1 MYTKISSGKEHRRH
15 RARRVSVLLVVLALL
30 FTMLPTGLYTVAG
43 AAEATETAR
52 PEPTPEPPADD
63 TTDDPANGTTDDPAD
78 GTTDGTTDDP
88 ADGTTDDPADGT
100 TDDPADGTTDDP
112 ADDITDRAA
121 PTATAVTVT
130 CYAAV
135 DGGWKQV
142 GTVQTD
148 KIDSNSTRYYI
159 MAAELDGIY
168 GEYGFSSANYSGEL
182 FFPHTD
188 GRNAD
193 TLWADAAPKKNT
205 DGAWRI
211 PLSKQGPI
219 YLYYLPG
226 NTVGTPSYF
235 TGSKAKTDP
244 TMLED
249 NMFYTITVE
258 DDLNR
263 VYQEPPAPKIAF
275 HGENVSITLN
285 TVSSMAWDAMDG
297 LTGKPLELG
306 PTKQTETSVT
316 YTIVEISQPVV
327 FYPHTDT
334 LVIKYEAEPDGW
346 QHKIGQF
353 EPSVQAPQQSAMVKG
368 KKTLLVEPGDGDYT
382 LLAPDVDRIAVTITG
397 ANNHTMFYS
406 FAGWKVVSAA
416 GSPVLPAGTVLT
428 ADDLNAYAGSDGVI
442 LLQAVWSGVDSH
454 NRPNTVHFFLHLN
467 GEIRGSVDD
476 GVQWEDQKDYTPALH
491 TTRMLGADNI
501 PAEYSNKNAEG
512 VVKPL
517 VARATNGD
525 NAYAVDDT
533 IRNMVNNPVQG
544 GRLEDLPN
552 EETIFAY
559 LRAHSDTIT
568 MKVDG
573 VKIPAEM
580 LNSDYF
586 QIRWNMVKFEHSDGW
601 HIDGVLVAKRTRFF
615 VTKTF
620 AGDAE
625 AIKQVRDKFLITVSH
640 TENGS
645 SVTDFTLV
653 PQPAKEV
660 TEQGK
665 RGYTRYDAETDT
677 YTWEVP
683 AQQRRDYTIKET
695 GHTLQGDKWRVNNR
709 YLIRNHPQGLSGGY
723 QDYPEE
729 SGITITAVAYGNDVP
744 NTAVQ
749 TVALQNIYVGI
760 GTLTVK
766 TQDSITG
773 NGLAKVEYKLSR
785 PGGAEV
791 VLYRKPNTT
800 LYSVVQEEGYTEQI
814 ADCKIIADASGF
826 FTIRLEEGTYT
837 LTETLPTG
845 YFGPGTVQVTVVQN
859 TGGNISYH
867 AEAKALPEGI
877 TPSTGSWLQNA
888 DADNVVILNV
898 PRMLISVTARS
909 SWPATGDKL
918 PVTVELWRD
927 GAPLPGDAY
936 TVELNKENEWQYT
949 WENLPLFTDG
959 TVADYTLREIEIG
972 DTYRDPGVAEDG
984 FADYLVTYAKAL
996 YRQAED
1002 KEYREEHWWQKA
1014 DGTQCFA
1021 REALLVVNNEGIRGE
1036 IAFEKVDEKGYPLKG
1051 AEFTLYADVECTK
1064 RLATA
1069 TSDENGDVQFE
1080 DKWPAGTYYL
1090 RETTAPVGYTAA
1102 ELTWTV
1108 KIAAGK
1114 ATVSTPGGT
1123 TVTEVK
1129 NTSRLRLKL
1138 RVLGQLGEELP
1149 GAVLWVT
1156 RDNGSPML
1164 YKTDEAG
1171 AALLE
1176 QMPAGDYIIQ
1186 LAGTPTGYVPEDSAP
1201 NLKAEYGTLTY
1212 LDTANTAWQL
1222 EQCEGEEYTYLLTL
1236 KLKEL
1241 HILPSTGGTGTV
1253 PFTLAGAALMAV
1265 AVLLPSR
1272 KKVK

>member
-1 MYTKISSGKEHRRH
+1 MHTKISSGKEHRRH

-30 FTMLPTGLYTVAG
+30 FTMLPTGLYTVAD
-43 AAEATETAR
+43 AAPAEEEPALVPAPEEALPEPEDSMTKEEETDEQPAEAQ
-52 PEPTPEPPADD
+52 PAEDK
-63 TTDDPANGTTDDPAD
+63 A
-78 GTTDGTTDDP
+78 
-88 ADGTTDDPADGT
+88 
-100 TDDPADGTTDDP
+100 
-112 ADDITDRAA
+112 RAA
-121 PTATAVTVT
+121 AATVE
-130 CYAAV
+130 CYAAR
-135 DGGWKQV
+135 DGIWYPV
-142 GTVQTD
+142 TTVQTAAQYAD
-148 KIDSNSTRYYI
+148 GSGKLRYYI
-159 MAAELDGIY
+159 TAAELEEVY
-168 GEYGFSSANYSGEL
+168 GAYGFKAANYHGER

-188 GRNAD
+188 SYDPNKM
-193 TLWADAAPKKNT
+193 WAGAAPIKSE
-205 DGAWRI
+205 DGGWQI
-211 PLSKQGPI
+211 PLSHRTEI
-219 YLYYLPG
+219 RLYYLPANKEG
-226 NTVGTPSYF
+226 AESYF
-235 TGSKAKTDP
+235 LDKKELSNETLLA
-244 TMLED
+244 E
-249 NMFYTITVE
+249 NMFYTVTVE

-297 LTGKPLELG
+297 LTGTHLELE

-316 YTIVEISQPVV
+316 YTIEKISQPVV

-382 LLAPDVDRIAVTITG
+382 LLAPDIDRIEVKLTG
-397 ANNHTMFYS
+397 EKANDRSLFYS
-406 FAGWKVVSAA
+406 FLGWRVANITEEVLLQPGTKQTAA
-416 GSPVLPAGTVLT
+416 
-428 ADDLNAYAGSDGVI
+428 DLQHYTGSDGEVT
-442 LLQAVWSGVDSH
+442 LRAKWSGEDKLK
-454 NRPNTVHFFLHLN
+454 RPITTYFFLHLN

-476 GVQWEDQKDYTPALH
+476 GVQWEDQKDYTPTLH

-573 VKIPAEM
+573 VEIPAEM

-615 VTKTF
+615 VAKTF

-653 PQPAKEV
+653 PQPAKAV

-665 RGYTRYDAETDT
+665 LGYTRYDAEADT

-729 SGITITAVAYGNDVP
+729 SGITITAAAYGNDVP

-837 LTETLPTG
+837 LTEVLPTG
-845 YFGPGTVQVTVVQN
+845 YFGPGTVQVTVAQN

-927 GAPLPGDAY
+927 GAPLTGDAY

-1051 AEFTLYADVECTK
+1051 AEFTLYADAECTK

-1114 ATVSTPGGT
+1114 ATISTPGGT

-1138 RVLGQLGEELP
+1138 KVLGPLGEELP
-1149 GAVLWVT
+1149 GAVLRVT

-1164 YKTDEAG
+1164 YKTNEAG

-1265 AVLLPSR
+1265 AVLLPGR

>member
-1 MYTKISSGKEHRRH
+1 MHTKISSGKEHRRH
-15 RARRVSVLLVVLALL
+15 RARRASVLLVVLALL
-30 FTMLPTGLYTVAG
+30 FTMLPTGLYTVAD
-43 AAEATETAR
+43 AAPAEEEPALVPAPEEALPEPEDSMTKEEETDEQPAEAQ
-52 PEPTPEPPADD
+52 PAEDK
-63 TTDDPANGTTDDPAD
+63 A
-78 GTTDGTTDDP
+78 
-88 ADGTTDDPADGT
+88 
-100 TDDPADGTTDDP
+100 
-112 ADDITDRAA
+112 RAA
-121 PTATAVTVT
+121 AATVE
-130 CYAAV
+130 CYAAR
-135 DGGWKQV
+135 DGIWYPV
-142 GTVQTD
+142 TTVQTAAQYAD
-148 KIDSNSTRYYI
+148 GSGKLRYYI
-159 MAAELDGIY
+159 TAAELEEVY
-168 GEYGFSSANYSGEL
+168 GAYGFKAANYHGER

-188 GRNAD
+188 SYDPNKM
-193 TLWADAAPKKNT
+193 WAGAAPIKSE
-205 DGAWRI
+205 DGGWQI
-211 PLSKQGPI
+211 PLSHRTEI
-219 YLYYLPG
+219 RLYYLPANKEG
-226 NTVGTPSYF
+226 AESYF
-235 TGSKAKTDP
+235 LDKKELSNETLLA
-244 TMLED
+244 E
-249 NMFYTITVE
+249 NMFYTVTVE

-297 LTGKPLELG
+297 LTGTHLELE

-316 YTIVEISQPVV
+316 YTIEKISQPVV

-382 LLAPDVDRIAVTITG
+382 LLAPDIDRIEVKLTG
-397 ANNHTMFYS
+397 EKANNRSLFYS
-406 FAGWKVVSAA
+406 FLGWRVANITEE
-416 GSPVLPAGTVLT
+416 VLLQPGTKLT
-428 ADDLNAYAGSDGVI
+428 AADLQHYTGSDGEVT
-442 LLQAVWSGVDSH
+442 LRAKWSGEDKLK
-454 NRPNTVHFFLHLN
+454 RPITTHFFLHLN

-476 GVQWEDQKDYTPALH
+476 GVQWEDQKDYTPALY
-491 TTRMLGADNI
+491 TIRMLGADNI

-573 VKIPAEM
+573 VEIPAEM

-653 PQPAKEV
+653 PQPAKAV

-665 RGYTRYDAETDT
+665 LGYTRYDAEADT

-837 LTETLPTG
+837 LTEVLPTG
-845 YFGPGTVQVTVVQN
+845 YFGPGTVQVTVAQN

-1149 GAVLWVT
+1149 GAVLRVT

-1164 YKTDEAG
+1164 YKTNEAG

-1265 AVLLPSR
+1265 AVLLPGR

>member
-1 MYTKISSGKEHRRH
+1 MHTKISSGKEHRRH
-15 RARRVSVLLVVLALL
+15 RARRASVLLVVLALL
-30 FTMLPTGLYTVAG
+30 FTMLPTGLYTVAD
-43 AAEATETAR
+43 AAPAEEEPALVPAPEEALPEPEDSMTKEEETDEQPAEAQ
-52 PEPTPEPPADD
+52 PAEDK
-63 TTDDPANGTTDDPAD
+63 A
-78 GTTDGTTDDP
+78 
-88 ADGTTDDPADGT
+88 
-100 TDDPADGTTDDP
+100 
-112 ADDITDRAA
+112 RAA
-121 PTATAVTVT
+121 AATVE
-130 CYAAV
+130 CYAAR
-135 DGGWKQV
+135 DGIWYPV
-142 GTVQTD
+142 TTVQTAAQYAD
-148 KIDSNSTRYYI
+148 GSGKLRYYI
-159 MAAELDGIY
+159 TAAELEEVY
-168 GEYGFSSANYSGEL
+168 GAYGFKAANYHGER

-188 GRNAD
+188 SYDPNKM
-193 TLWADAAPKKNT
+193 WADAAPIKSE
-205 DGAWRI
+205 DGGWQI
-211 PLSKQGPI
+211 PLSHRTEI
-219 YLYYLPG
+219 RLYYLPANKEG
-226 NTVGTPSYF
+226 AESYF
-235 TGSKAKTDP
+235 LDKKELSNETLLA
-244 TMLED
+244 E
-249 NMFYTITVE
+249 NMFYTVTVE

-297 LTGKPLELG
+297 LTGTHLELE

-316 YTIVEISQPVV
+316 YTIEKISQPVV

-382 LLAPDVDRIAVTITG
+382 LLAPDIDRIEVKLTG
-397 ANNHTMFYS
+397 EKANNRSLFYS
-406 FAGWKVVSAA
+406 FLGWRVANITEE
-416 GSPVLPAGTVLT
+416 VLLQPGTKLT
-428 ADDLNAYAGSDGVI
+428 AADLQHYTGSDGEVT
-442 LLQAVWSGVDSH
+442 LRAKWSGEDKLK
-454 NRPNTVHFFLHLN
+454 RPITTHFFLHLN

-476 GVQWEDQKDYTPALH
+476 GVQWEDQKDYTPALY
-491 TTRMLGADNI
+491 TIRMLGADNI

-573 VKIPAEM
+573 VEIPAEM

-601 HIDGVLVAKRTRFF
+601 HIDGVLVAKRARFF
-615 VTKTF
+615 VAKTF

-653 PQPAKEV
+653 PQPAKAV

-665 RGYTRYDAETDT
+665 LGYTRYDAEADT

-729 SGITITAVAYGNDVP
+729 SGITITAAAYGNDVP

-837 LTETLPTG
+837 LTEVLPTG
-845 YFGPGTVQVTVVQN
+845 YFGPGTVQVTVAQN

-927 GAPLPGDAY
+927 GAPLTGDAY

-1051 AEFTLYADVECTK
+1051 AEFTLYADAECTK

-1114 ATVSTPGGT
+1114 ATISTPGGT

-1138 RVLGQLGEELP
+1138 KVLGPLGEELP
-1149 GAVLWVT
+1149 GAVLRVT

-1164 YKTDEAG
+1164 YKTNEAG

-1241 HILPSTGGTGTV
+1241 HILPSTGGAGTV

-1265 AVLLPSR
+1265 AVLLPGR

>member
-1 MYTKISSGKEHRRH
+1 MHTKISSGKEHRRH
-15 RARRVSVLLVVLALL
+15 RARRASVLLVVLALL
-30 FTMLPTGLYTVAG
+30 FTMLPTGLYTVAD
-43 AAEATETAR
+43 AAPAEEEPALVPAPEEALPEPEDSMTKEEETDEQPAEAQ
-52 PEPTPEPPADD
+52 PAEDK
-63 TTDDPANGTTDDPAD
+63 A
-78 GTTDGTTDDP
+78 
-88 ADGTTDDPADGT
+88 
-100 TDDPADGTTDDP
+100 
-112 ADDITDRAA
+112 RAA
-121 PTATAVTVT
+121 AATVE
-130 CYAAV
+130 CYAAR
-135 DGGWKQV
+135 DGIWYPV
-142 GTVQTD
+142 TTVQTAAQYAD
-148 KIDSNSTRYYI
+148 GSGKLRYYI
-159 MAAELDGIY
+159 TAAELEEVY
-168 GEYGFSSANYSGEL
+168 GAYGFKAANYHGER

-188 GRNAD
+188 SYDPNKM
-193 TLWADAAPKKNT
+193 WAGAAPIKSE
-205 DGAWRI
+205 DGGWQI
-211 PLSKQGPI
+211 PLSHRTEI
-219 YLYYLPG
+219 RLYYLPANKEG
-226 NTVGTPSYF
+226 AESYF
-235 TGSKAKTDP
+235 LDKKELSNETLLA
-244 TMLED
+244 E
-249 NMFYTITVE
+249 NMFYTVTVE

-297 LTGKPLELG
+297 LTGTHLELE

-316 YTIVEISQPVV
+316 YTIEKISQPVV

-382 LLAPDVDRIAVTITG
+382 LLAPDIDRIEVKLTG
-397 ANNHTMFYS
+397 EKANNRSLFYS
-406 FAGWKVVSAA
+406 FLGWRVANITEE
-416 GSPVLPAGTVLT
+416 VLLQPGTKLT
-428 ADDLNAYAGSDGVI
+428 AADLQHYTGSDGEVT
-442 LLQAVWSGVDSH
+442 LRAKWSGEDKLK
-454 NRPNTVHFFLHLN
+454 RPITTHFFLHLN

-476 GVQWEDQKDYTPALH
+476 GVQWEDQKDYTPALY
-491 TTRMLGADNI
+491 TIRMLGADNI

-573 VKIPAEM
+573 VEIPAEM

-653 PQPAKEV
+653 PQPAKAV

-665 RGYTRYDAETDT
+665 LGYTRYDAEADT

-729 SGITITAVAYGNDVP
+729 SGITITAVASGNDVP

-837 LTETLPTG
+837 LTEVLPTG
-845 YFGPGTVQVTVVQN
+845 YFGPGTVQVTVAQN

-927 GAPLPGDAY
+927 GAPLTGDAY

-1051 AEFTLYADVECTK
+1051 AEFTLYADAECTK

-1114 ATVSTPGGT
+1114 ATISTPGGT

-1138 RVLGQLGEELP
+1138 KVLGPLGEELP
-1149 GAVLWVT
+1149 GAVLRVT

-1164 YKTDEAG
+1164 YKTNEAS

-1222 EQCEGEEYTYLLTL
+1222 EQCKGEEYTYLLTL
-1236 KLKEL
+1236 ELKEL

-1265 AVLLPSR
+1265 AVLLPGR

>member
-1 MYTKISSGKEHRRH
+1 MHTKISSGKEHRRH
-15 RARRVSVLLVVLALL
+15 RARRASVLLVVLALL
-30 FTMLPTGLYTVAG
+30 FTMLPTGLYTVAD
-43 AAEATETAR
+43 AAPAEEEPALVPAPEEALPEPEDSMTKEEETDEQPAEAQ
-52 PEPTPEPPADD
+52 PAEDK
-63 TTDDPANGTTDDPAD
+63 A
-78 GTTDGTTDDP
+78 
-88 ADGTTDDPADGT
+88 
-100 TDDPADGTTDDP
+100 
-112 ADDITDRAA
+112 RAA
-121 PTATAVTVT
+121 AATVE
-130 CYAAV
+130 CYAAR
-135 DGGWKQV
+135 DGIWYPV
-142 GTVQTD
+142 TTVQTAAQYAD
-148 KIDSNSTRYYI
+148 GSGKLRYYI
-159 MAAELDGIY
+159 TAAELEEVY
-168 GEYGFSSANYSGEL
+168 GAYGFKAANYHGER

-188 GRNAD
+188 SYDPNKM
-193 TLWADAAPKKNT
+193 WAGAAPIKSE
-205 DGAWRI
+205 DGGWQI
-211 PLSKQGPI
+211 PLSHRTEI
-219 YLYYLPG
+219 RLYYLPANKEG
-226 NTVGTPSYF
+226 AESYF
-235 TGSKAKTDP
+235 LDKKELSNETLLA
-244 TMLED
+244 E
-249 NMFYTITVE
+249 NMFYTVTVE

-297 LTGKPLELG
+297 LTGTHLELE

-316 YTIVEISQPVV
+316 YTIEKISQPVV

-382 LLAPDVDRIAVTITG
+382 LLAPDIDRIEVKLTG
-397 ANNHTMFYS
+397 EKANDRSLFYS
-406 FAGWKVVSAA
+406 FLGWRVANITEE
-416 GSPVLPAGTVLT
+416 VLLQPGTKLT
-428 ADDLNAYAGSDGVI
+428 AADLQHYTGSDGEVT
-442 LLQAVWSGVDSH
+442 LRAKWSGEDKLK
-454 NRPNTVHFFLHLN
+454 RPITTHFFLHLN

-476 GVQWEDQKDYTPALH
+476 GVQWEDQKDYTPALY
-491 TTRMLGADNI
+491 TIRMLGADNI

-573 VKIPAEM
+573 VEIPAEM

-653 PQPAKEV
+653 PQPAKAV

-665 RGYTRYDAETDT
+665 LGYTRYDAEADT

-837 LTETLPTG
+837 LTEVLPTG
-845 YFGPGTVQVTVVQN
+845 YFGPGTVQVTVAQN

-918 PVTVELWRD
+918 PVTVELWRG
-927 GAPLPGDAY
+927 GAPLTGDAY

-1051 AEFTLYADVECTK
+1051 AEFTLYADAECTK

-1114 ATVSTPGGT
+1114 ATISTPGGT

-1138 RVLGQLGEELP
+1138 KVLGPLGEELP
-1149 GAVLWVT
+1149 GAVLRVT

-1164 YKTDEAG
+1164 YKTNEAS

-1222 EQCEGEEYTYLLTL
+1222 EQCKGEEYTYLLTL
-1236 KLKEL
+1236 ELKEL

-1265 AVLLPSR
+1265 AVLLPGR

>member
-1 MYTKISSGKEHRRH
+1 MHTKISSGKEHRRH
-15 RARRVSVLLVVLALL
+15 RARRASVLLVVLALL
-30 FTMLPTGLYTVAG
+30 FTMLPTGLYTVAD
-43 AAEATETAR
+43 AAPAEEEPALVPAPEEALPEPEDSMTKEEETDEQPAEAQ
-52 PEPTPEPPADD
+52 PAEDK
-63 TTDDPANGTTDDPAD
+63 A
-78 GTTDGTTDDP
+78 
-88 ADGTTDDPADGT
+88 
-100 TDDPADGTTDDP
+100 
-112 ADDITDRAA
+112 RAA
-121 PTATAVTVT
+121 AATVE
-130 CYAAV
+130 CYAAR
-135 DGGWKQV
+135 DGIWYPV
-142 GTVQTD
+142 TTVQTAAQYAD
-148 KIDSNSTRYYI
+148 GSGKLRYYI
-159 MAAELDGIY
+159 TAAELEEVY
-168 GEYGFSSANYSGEL
+168 GAYGFKAANYHGER

-188 GRNAD
+188 SYDPNKM
-193 TLWADAAPKKNT
+193 WAGAAPIKSE
-205 DGAWRI
+205 DGGWQI
-211 PLSKQGPI
+211 PLSHRTEI
-219 YLYYLPG
+219 RLYYLPANKEG
-226 NTVGTPSYF
+226 AESYF
-235 TGSKAKTDP
+235 LDKKELSNETLLA
-244 TMLED
+244 E
-249 NMFYTITVE
+249 NMFYTVTVE

-285 TVSSMAWDAMDG
+285 TVSNMAWDAMDG
-297 LTGKPLELG
+297 LTGTHLELE

-316 YTIVEISQPVV
+316 YTIEKISQPVV

-382 LLAPDVDRIAVTITG
+382 LLAPDIDRIEVKLTG
-397 ANNHTMFYS
+397 EKANNRSLFYS
-406 FAGWKVVSAA
+406 FLGWRVANITEE
-416 GSPVLPAGTVLT
+416 VLLQPGTKLT
-428 ADDLNAYAGSDGVI
+428 AADLQHYTGSDGEVT
-442 LLQAVWSGVDSH
+442 LRAKWSGEDKLK
-454 NRPNTVHFFLHLN
+454 RPITTHFFLHLN

-476 GVQWEDQKDYTPALH
+476 GVQWEDQKDYTPALY
-491 TTRMLGADNI
+491 TIRMLGADNI

-573 VKIPAEM
+573 VEIPAEM

-653 PQPAKEV
+653 PQPAKAV

-665 RGYTRYDAETDT
+665 LGYTRYDAEADT

-1051 AEFTLYADVECTK
+1051 AEFTLYADAECTK

-1114 ATVSTPGGT
+1114 ATISTPGGT

-1138 RVLGQLGEELP
+1138 KVLGPLGEELP
-1149 GAVLWVT
+1149 GAVLRVT

-1164 YKTDEAG
+1164 YKTNEAG

-1265 AVLLPSR
+1265 AVLLPGR

>member
-1 MYTKISSGKEHRRH
+1 MHTKISSGKEHRRH

-43 AAEATETAR
+43 AAEATETAPPEPIPEPI

-63 TTDDPANGTTDDPAD
+63 
-78 GTTDGTTDDP
+78 
-88 ADGTTDDPADGT
+88 
-100 TDDPADGTTDDP
+100 TTDDP

-135 DGGWKQV
+135 DGDWKQV

-148 KIDSNSTRYYI
+148 KIDSDSTRYYI

-168 GEYGFSSANYSGEL
+168 GEYGFSSAEYKGEL

-188 GRNAD
+188 NNGID
-193 TLWADAAPKKNT
+193 KLWADALPQKNT
-205 DGAWRI
+205 DGTWRI
-211 PLSKQGPI
+211 PLSTQGPI

-226 NTVGTPSYF
+226 NTVGSPGYF
-235 TGSKAKTDP
+235 DSSKSKTDAA
-244 TMLED
+244 MLAA
-249 NMFYTITVE
+249 NMFYTVQVE

-297 LTGKPLELG
+297 LTGKPLKLE

-382 LLAPDVDRIAVTITG
+382 LLAPDIDRIEVKLTG
-397 ANNHTMFYS
+397 EKANDRSLFYS
-406 FAGWKVVSAA
+406 FLGWRVANITEE
-416 GSPVLPAGTVLT
+416 VLLQPGTKLT
-428 ADDLNAYAGSDGVI
+428 AADLQHYTGSDGEVT
-442 LLQAVWSGVDSH
+442 LRAKWSGEDKLK
-454 NRPNTVHFFLHLN
+454 RPITTYFFLHLN

-573 VKIPAEM
+573 VEIPAEM

-615 VTKTF
+615 VAKTF

-653 PQPAKEV
+653 PQPAKAV

-665 RGYTRYDAETDT
+665 LGYTRYDAEADT

-1051 AEFTLYADVECTK
+1051 AEFTLYADAECTK

-1114 ATVSTPGGT
+1114 ATISTPGGT

-1138 RVLGQLGEELP
+1138 KVLGPLGEELP
-1149 GAVLWVT
+1149 GAVLRVT

-1164 YKTDEAG
+1164 YKTNEAG

-1236 KLKEL
+1236 ELKEL

-1265 AVLLPSR
+1265 AVLLPGR

>member
-1 MYTKISSGKEHRRH
+1 MYAASGRKTEYRRH
-15 RARRVSVLLVVLALL
+15 RARRASVLLVVLALL
-30 FTMLPTGLYTVAG
+30 FTMLPTGLYTVAD
-43 AAEATETAR
+43 AAPAEEEPALVPAPEEALPEPEDSMTKEEETDEQPAEAQ
-52 PEPTPEPPADD
+52 PAEDK
-63 TTDDPANGTTDDPAD
+63 A
-78 GTTDGTTDDP
+78 
-88 ADGTTDDPADGT
+88 
-100 TDDPADGTTDDP
+100 
-112 ADDITDRAA
+112 RAA
-121 PTATAVTVT
+121 AATVE
-130 CYAAV
+130 CYAAR
-135 DGGWKQV
+135 DGIWYPV
-142 GTVQTD
+142 TTVQTAAQYAD
-148 KIDSNSTRYYI
+148 GSGKLRYYI
-159 MAAELDGIY
+159 TAAELEEVY
-168 GEYGFSSANYSGEL
+168 GAYGFKAANYHGER

-188 GRNAD
+188 SYDPNKM
-193 TLWADAAPKKNT
+193 WAGAAPIKSE
-205 DGAWRI
+205 DGGWQI
-211 PLSKQGPI
+211 PLSHRTEI
-219 YLYYLPG
+219 RLYYLPANKEG
-226 NTVGTPSYF
+226 AESYF
-235 TGSKAKTDP
+235 LDKKELSNETLLA
-244 TMLED
+244 E
-249 NMFYTITVE
+249 NMFYTVTVE

-297 LTGKPLELG
+297 LTGTHLELE

-316 YTIVEISQPVV
+316 YTIEKISQPVV

-382 LLAPDVDRIAVTITG
+382 LLAPDIDRIEVKLTG
-397 ANNHTMFYS
+397 EKANNRSLFYS
-406 FAGWKVVSAA
+406 FLGWRVANITEE
-416 GSPVLPAGTVLT
+416 VLLQPGTKLT
-428 ADDLNAYAGSDGVI
+428 AADLQHYTGSDGEVT
-442 LLQAVWSGVDSH
+442 LRAKWSGEDKLK
-454 NRPNTVHFFLHLN
+454 RPITTHFFLHLN

-476 GVQWEDQKDYTPALH
+476 GVQWEDQKDYTPALY
-491 TTRMLGADNI
+491 TIRMLGADNI

-573 VKIPAEM
+573 VEIPAEM

-615 VTKTF
+615 VAKTF

-653 PQPAKEV
+653 PQPAKAV

-665 RGYTRYDAETDT
+665 LGYTRYDAEADT

-729 SGITITAVAYGNDVP
+729 SGITITAAAYGNDVP

-1051 AEFTLYADVECTK
+1051 AEFTLYADAECTK

-1114 ATVSTPGGT
+1114 ATISTPGGT

-1138 RVLGQLGEELP
+1138 KVLGPLGEELP
-1149 GAVLWVT
+1149 GAVLRVT

-1164 YKTDEAG
+1164 YKTNEAG

-1265 AVLLPSR
+1265 AVLLPGR

>member
-1 MYTKISSGKEHRRH
+1 MHTKISSGKEHRRH

-30 FTMLPTGLYTVAG
+30 FTMLPTGLYTVAD
-43 AAEATETAR
+43 AAPAEEEPALVPAPEEALPEPEDSMTKEEETDEQPAEAQ
-52 PEPTPEPPADD
+52 PAEDK
-63 TTDDPANGTTDDPAD
+63 A
-78 GTTDGTTDDP
+78 
-88 ADGTTDDPADGT
+88 
-100 TDDPADGTTDDP
+100 
-112 ADDITDRAA
+112 RAA
-121 PTATAVTVT
+121 AATVE
-130 CYAAV
+130 CYAAR
-135 DGGWKQV
+135 DGIWYPV
-142 GTVQTD
+142 TTVQTAAQYAD
-148 KIDSNSTRYYI
+148 GSGKLRYYI
-159 MAAELDGIY
+159 TAAELEEVY
-168 GEYGFSSANYSGEL
+168 GAYGFKAANYHGER

-188 GRNAD
+188 SYDPNKM
-193 TLWADAAPKKNT
+193 WAGAAPIKSE
-205 DGAWRI
+205 DGGWQI
-211 PLSKQGPI
+211 PLSHRTEI
-219 YLYYLPG
+219 RLYYLPANKEG
-226 NTVGTPSYF
+226 AESYF
-235 TGSKAKTDP
+235 LDKKELSNETLLA
-244 TMLED
+244 E
-249 NMFYTITVE
+249 NMFYTVTVE

-297 LTGKPLELG
+297 LTGTHLELE

-316 YTIVEISQPVV
+316 YTIEKISQPVV

-382 LLAPDVDRIAVTITG
+382 LLAPDIDRIEVKLTG
-397 ANNHTMFYS
+397 EKANNRSLFYS
-406 FAGWKVVSAA
+406 FLGWRVANITEE
-416 GSPVLPAGTVLT
+416 VLLQPGTKLT
-428 ADDLNAYAGSDGVI
+428 AADLQHYTGSDGEVT
-442 LLQAVWSGVDSH
+442 LRAKWSGEDKLK
-454 NRPNTVHFFLHLN
+454 RPITTHFFLHLN

-476 GVQWEDQKDYTPALH
+476 GVQWEDQKDYTPALY
-491 TTRMLGADNI
+491 TIRMLGADNI

-573 VKIPAEM
+573 VEIPAEM

-653 PQPAKEV
+653 PQPAKAV

-665 RGYTRYDAETDT
+665 LGYTRYDAEADT

-1051 AEFTLYADVECTK
+1051 AEFTLYADAECTK

-1114 ATVSTPGGT
+1114 ATISTPGGT

-1138 RVLGQLGEELP
+1138 KVLGPLGEELP
-1149 GAVLWVT
+1149 GAVLRVT

-1164 YKTDEAG
+1164 YKTNEAG

-1253 PFTLAGAALMAV
+1253 PFTLAGTALMAV
-1265 AVLLPSR
+1265 AVLLPGR

>member
-1 MYTKISSGKEHRRH
+1 MHTKISSGKEHRRH
-15 RARRVSVLLVVLALL
+15 RARRASVLLVVLALL
-30 FTMLPTGLYTVAG
+30 FTMLPTGLYTVAD
-43 AAEATETAR
+43 AAPAEEEPALVPAPEEALPEPEDSMTKEEETDEQPAEAQ
-52 PEPTPEPPADD
+52 PAEDK
-63 TTDDPANGTTDDPAD
+63 A
-78 GTTDGTTDDP
+78 
-88 ADGTTDDPADGT
+88 
-100 TDDPADGTTDDP
+100 
-112 ADDITDRAA
+112 RAA
-121 PTATAVTVT
+121 AATVE
-130 CYAAV
+130 CYAAR
-135 DGGWKQV
+135 DGIWYPV
-142 GTVQTD
+142 TTVQTAAQYAD
-148 KIDSNSTRYYI
+148 GSGKLRYYI
-159 MAAELDGIY
+159 TAAELEEVY
-168 GEYGFSSANYSGEL
+168 GAYGFKAANYHGER

-188 GRNAD
+188 SYDPNKM
-193 TLWADAAPKKNT
+193 WAGAAPIKSE
-205 DGAWRI
+205 DGGWQI
-211 PLSKQGPI
+211 PLSHRTEI
-219 YLYYLPG
+219 RLYYLPANKEG
-226 NTVGTPSYF
+226 AESYF
-235 TGSKAKTDP
+235 LDKKELSNETLLA
-244 TMLED
+244 E
-249 NMFYTITVE
+249 NMFYTVTVE

-297 LTGKPLELG
+297 LTGTHLELE

-316 YTIVEISQPVV
+316 YTIEKISQPVV

-382 LLAPDVDRIAVTITG
+382 LLAPDIDRIEVKLTG
-397 ANNHTMFYS
+397 EKANNRSLFYS
-406 FAGWKVVSAA
+406 FLGWRVANITEE
-416 GSPVLPAGTVLT
+416 VLLQPGTKLT
-428 ADDLNAYAGSDGVI
+428 AADLQHYTGSDGEVT
-442 LLQAVWSGVDSH
+442 LRAKWSGEDKLK
-454 NRPNTVHFFLHLN
+454 RPITTHFFLHLN

-476 GVQWEDQKDYTPALH
+476 GVQWEDQKDYTPALY
-491 TTRMLGADNI
+491 TIRMLGADNI

-573 VKIPAEM
+573 VEIPAEM

-653 PQPAKEV
+653 PQPAKAV

-665 RGYTRYDAETDT
+665 LGYTRYDAEADT

-826 FTIRLEEGTYT
+826 FTIRLEEGIYT

-1051 AEFTLYADVECTK
+1051 AEFTLYADAECTK

-1114 ATVSTPGGT
+1114 ATISTPGGT

-1138 RVLGQLGEELP
+1138 KVLGPLGEELP
-1149 GAVLWVT
+1149 GAVLRVT

-1164 YKTDEAG
+1164 YKTNEAG

-1236 KLKEL
+1236 ELKEL

-1265 AVLLPSR
+1265 AVLLPGR

>member
-1 MYTKISSGKEHRRH
+1 MHTKISSGKEHRRH
-15 RARRVSVLLVVLALL
+15 RARRASVLLVVLALL
-30 FTMLPTGLYTVAG
+30 FTMLPTGLYTVAD
-43 AAEATETAR
+43 AAPAEEEPALVPAPEEALPEPEDSMTKEEETDEQPAEAQ
-52 PEPTPEPPADD
+52 PAEDK
-63 TTDDPANGTTDDPAD
+63 A
-78 GTTDGTTDDP
+78 
-88 ADGTTDDPADGT
+88 
-100 TDDPADGTTDDP
+100 
-112 ADDITDRAA
+112 RAA
-121 PTATAVTVT
+121 AATVE
-130 CYAAV
+130 CYAAR
-135 DGGWKQV
+135 DGIWYPV
-142 GTVQTD
+142 TTVQTAAQYAD
-148 KIDSNSTRYYI
+148 GSGKLRYYI
-159 MAAELDGIY
+159 TAAELEEVY
-168 GEYGFSSANYSGEL
+168 GAYGFKAANYHGER

-188 GRNAD
+188 SYDPNKM
-193 TLWADAAPKKNT
+193 WAGAAPIKSE
-205 DGAWRI
+205 DGGWQI
-211 PLSKQGPI
+211 PLSHRTEI
-219 YLYYLPG
+219 RLYYLPANKEG
-226 NTVGTPSYF
+226 AESYF
-235 TGSKAKTDP
+235 LDKKELSNETLLAA
-244 TMLED
+244 
-249 NMFYTITVE
+249 NMFYTVQVE

-297 LTGKPLELG
+297 LTGKPLKLE

-382 LLAPDVDRIAVTITG
+382 LLAPDIDRIEVKLTG
-397 ANNHTMFYS
+397 EKANDRSLFYS
-406 FAGWKVVSAA
+406 FLGWRVANITEE
-416 GSPVLPAGTVLT
+416 VLLQPGTKLT
-428 ADDLNAYAGSDGVI
+428 AADLQHYTGSDGEVT
-442 LLQAVWSGVDSH
+442 LRAKWSGEDKLK
-454 NRPNTVHFFLHLN
+454 RPITTYFFLHLN

-573 VKIPAEM
+573 VEIPAEM

-615 VTKTF
+615 VAKTF

-653 PQPAKEV
+653 PQPAKAV

-665 RGYTRYDAETDT
+665 LGYTRYDAEADT

-729 SGITITAVAYGNDVP
+729 SGITITAAAYGNDVP

-837 LTETLPTG
+837 LTEVLPTG
-845 YFGPGTVQVTVVQN
+845 YFGPGTVQVTVAQN

-927 GAPLPGDAY
+927 GAPLTGDAY

-1051 AEFTLYADVECTK
+1051 AEFTLYADAECTK

-1114 ATVSTPGGT
+1114 ATISTPGGT

-1138 RVLGQLGEELP
+1138 KVLGPLGEELP
-1149 GAVLWVT
+1149 GAVLRVT

-1164 YKTDEAG
+1164 YKTNEAG

-1265 AVLLPSR
+1265 AVLLPGR

>member
-1 MYTKISSGKEHRRH
+1 MHTKISSGKEHRRH

-43 AAEATETAR
+43 AAEATETAPPEPIPEPI

-63 TTDDPANGTTDDPAD
+63 
-78 GTTDGTTDDP
+78 
-88 ADGTTDDPADGT
+88 T

-135 DGGWKQV
+135 DGDWKQV

-148 KIDSNSTRYYI
+148 KIDSDSTRYYI

-168 GEYGFSSANYSGEL
+168 GEYGFSSAEYKGEL

-188 GRNAD
+188 NNGID
-193 TLWADAAPKKNT
+193 KLWADALPQKNT
-205 DGAWRI
+205 DGTWRI
-211 PLSKQGPI
+211 PLSTQGPI

-226 NTVGTPSYF
+226 NTVGSPGYF
-235 TGSKAKTDP
+235 DSSKSKTDAA
-244 TMLED
+244 MLAA
-249 NMFYTITVE
+249 NMFYTVQVE

-297 LTGKPLELG
+297 LTGKPLKLE

-382 LLAPDVDRIAVTITG
+382 LLAPDIDRIEVKLTG
-397 ANNHTMFYS
+397 EKANDRSLFYS
-406 FAGWKVVSAA
+406 FLGWRVANITEE
-416 GSPVLPAGTVLT
+416 VLLQPGTKLT
-428 ADDLNAYAGSDGVI
+428 AADLQHYTGSDGEVT
-442 LLQAVWSGVDSH
+442 LRAKWSGEDKLK
-454 NRPNTVHFFLHLN
+454 RPITTYFFLHLN

-573 VKIPAEM
+573 VEIPAEM

-615 VTKTF
+615 VAKTF

-653 PQPAKEV
+653 PQPAKAV

-665 RGYTRYDAETDT
+665 LGYTRYDAEADT

-729 SGITITAVAYGNDVP
+729 SGITITAAAYGNDVP

-837 LTETLPTG
+837 LTEVLPTG
-845 YFGPGTVQVTVVQN
+845 YFGPGTVQVTVAQN

-927 GAPLPGDAY
+927 GAPLTGDAY

-1051 AEFTLYADVECTK
+1051 AEFTLYADAECTK

-1114 ATVSTPGGT
+1114 ATISTPGGP

-1138 RVLGQLGEELP
+1138 KVLGPLGEELP
-1149 GAVLWVT
+1149 GAVLRVT

-1164 YKTDEAG
+1164 YKTNEAS

-1222 EQCEGEEYTYLLTL
+1222 EQCKGEEYTYLLTL
-1236 KLKEL
+1236 ELKEL

-1265 AVLLPSR
+1265 AVLLPGR

>member
-1 MYTKISSGKEHRRH
+1 MHTKISSGKEHRRH

-43 AAEATETAR
+43 AAEATETAPPEPIPEPI

-63 TTDDPANGTTDDPAD
+63 
-78 GTTDGTTDDP
+78 
-88 ADGTTDDPADGT
+88 T

-135 DGGWKQV
+135 DGDWKQV

-148 KIDSNSTRYYI
+148 KIDSDSTRYYI

-168 GEYGFSSANYSGEL
+168 GEYGFSSAEYKGEL

-188 GRNAD
+188 NNGID
-193 TLWADAAPKKNT
+193 KLWADALPQKNT
-205 DGAWRI
+205 DGTWRI
-211 PLSKQGPI
+211 PLSTQGPI

-226 NTVGTPSYF
+226 NTVGSPGYF
-235 TGSKAKTDP
+235 DSSKSKTDAA
-244 TMLED
+244 MLAA
-249 NMFYTITVE
+249 NMFYTVQVE

-297 LTGKPLELG
+297 LTGKPLKLE

-382 LLAPDVDRIAVTITG
+382 LLAPDIDRIEVKLTG
-397 ANNHTMFYS
+397 EKANDRSLFYS
-406 FAGWKVVSAA
+406 FLGWRVANITEE
-416 GSPVLPAGTVLT
+416 VLLQPGTKLT
-428 ADDLNAYAGSDGVI
+428 AADLQHYTGSDGEVT
-442 LLQAVWSGVDSH
+442 LRAKWSGEDKLK
-454 NRPNTVHFFLHLN
+454 RPITTYFFLHLN

-573 VKIPAEM
+573 VEIPAEM

-615 VTKTF
+615 VAKTF

-653 PQPAKEV
+653 PQPAKAV

-665 RGYTRYDAETDT
+665 LGYTRYDAEADT

-729 SGITITAVAYGNDVP
+729 SGITITAAAYGNDVP

-837 LTETLPTG
+837 LTEVLPTG
-845 YFGPGTVQVTVVQN
+845 YFGPGTVQVTVAQN

-927 GAPLPGDAY
+927 GAPLTGDAY

-1051 AEFTLYADVECTK
+1051 AEFTLYADAECTK

-1114 ATVSTPGGT
+1114 ATISTPGGT

-1138 RVLGQLGEELP
+1138 KVLGPLGEELP
-1149 GAVLWVT
+1149 GAVLRVT

-1164 YKTDEAG
+1164 YKTNEAS

-1265 AVLLPSR
+1265 AVLLPGR

>member
-1 MYTKISSGKEHRRH
+1 MHTKISSGKEHRRH
-15 RARRVSVLLVVLALL
+15 RARRASVLLVVLALL
-30 FTMLPTGLYTVAG
+30 FTMLPTGLYTVAD
-43 AAEATETAR
+43 AAPAEDEPALVPAPEEALPEPEDSMTKEEETDEQPAEAQ
-52 PEPTPEPPADD
+52 PAEDK
-63 TTDDPANGTTDDPAD
+63 A
-78 GTTDGTTDDP
+78 
-88 ADGTTDDPADGT
+88 
-100 TDDPADGTTDDP
+100 
-112 ADDITDRAA
+112 RAA
-121 PTATAVTVT
+121 AATVE
-130 CYAAV
+130 CYAAR
-135 DGGWKQV
+135 DGIWYPV
-142 GTVQTD
+142 TTVQTAAQYAD
-148 KIDSNSTRYYI
+148 GSGKLRYYI
-159 MAAELDGIY
+159 TAAELEEVY
-168 GEYGFSSANYSGEL
+168 GAYGFKAANYHGER

-188 GRNAD
+188 SYDPNKM
-193 TLWADAAPKKNT
+193 WAGAAPIKSE
-205 DGAWRI
+205 DGGWQI
-211 PLSKQGPI
+211 PLSHRTEI
-219 YLYYLPG
+219 RLYYLPANKEG
-226 NTVGTPSYF
+226 AESYF
-235 TGSKAKTDP
+235 LDKKELSNETLLA
-244 TMLED
+244 E
-249 NMFYTITVE
+249 NMFYTVTVE

-297 LTGKPLELG
+297 LTGTHLELE

-316 YTIVEISQPVV
+316 YTIEKISQPVV

-382 LLAPDVDRIAVTITG
+382 LLAPDIDRIEVKLTG
-397 ANNHTMFYS
+397 EKANNRSLFYS
-406 FAGWKVVSAA
+406 FLGWRVANITEE
-416 GSPVLPAGTVLT
+416 VLLQPGTKLT
-428 ADDLNAYAGSDGVI
+428 AADLQHYTGSDGEVT
-442 LLQAVWSGVDSH
+442 LRAKWSGEDKLK
-454 NRPNTVHFFLHLN
+454 RPITTHFFLHLN

-476 GVQWEDQKDYTPALH
+476 GVQWEDQKDYTPALY
-491 TTRMLGADNI
+491 TIRMLGADNI

-573 VKIPAEM
+573 VEIPAEM

-653 PQPAKEV
+653 PQPAKAV

-665 RGYTRYDAETDT
+665 LGYTRYDAEADT

-1051 AEFTLYADVECTK
+1051 AEFTLYADAECTK

-1114 ATVSTPGGT
+1114 ATISTPGGT

-1138 RVLGQLGEELP
+1138 KVLGPLGEELP
-1149 GAVLWVT
+1149 GAVLRVT

-1164 YKTDEAG
+1164 YKTNEAG

-1265 AVLLPSR
+1265 AVLLPGR

>member
-1 MYTKISSGKEHRRH
+1 MHTKISSGKEHRRH
-15 RARRVSVLLVVLALL
+15 RARRASVLLVVLALL
-30 FTMLPTGLYTVAG
+30 FTMLPTGLYTVAD
-43 AAEATETAR
+43 AAPAEEEPALVPAPEEALPEPEDSMTKEEETDEQPAEAQ
-52 PEPTPEPPADD
+52 PAEDK
-63 TTDDPANGTTDDPAD
+63 A
-78 GTTDGTTDDP
+78 
-88 ADGTTDDPADGT
+88 
-100 TDDPADGTTDDP
+100 
-112 ADDITDRAA
+112 RAA
-121 PTATAVTVT
+121 AATVE
-130 CYAAV
+130 CYAAR
-135 DGGWKQV
+135 DGIWYPV
-142 GTVQTD
+142 TTVQTAAQYAD
-148 KIDSNSTRYYI
+148 GSGKLRYYI
-159 MAAELDGIY
+159 TAAELEEVY
-168 GEYGFSSANYSGEL
+168 GAYGFKAANYHGER

-188 GRNAD
+188 SYDPNKM
-193 TLWADAAPKKNT
+193 WAGAAPIKSE
-205 DGAWRI
+205 DGGWQI
-211 PLSKQGPI
+211 PLSHRTEI
-219 YLYYLPG
+219 RLYYLPANKEG
-226 NTVGTPSYF
+226 AESYF
-235 TGSKAKTDP
+235 LDKKELSNETLLA
-244 TMLED
+244 E
-249 NMFYTITVE
+249 NMFYTVTVE

-297 LTGKPLELG
+297 LTGTHLELE

-316 YTIVEISQPVV
+316 YTIEKISQPVV

-382 LLAPDVDRIAVTITG
+382 LLAPDIDRIEVKLTG
-397 ANNHTMFYS
+397 EKANDRSLFYS
-406 FAGWKVVSAA
+406 FLGWRVANITEE
-416 GSPVLPAGTVLT
+416 VLLQPGTKLT
-428 ADDLNAYAGSDGVI
+428 AADLQHYTGSDGEVT
-442 LLQAVWSGVDSH
+442 LRAKWSGEDKLK
-454 NRPNTVHFFLHLN
+454 RPITTHFFLHLN

-476 GVQWEDQKDYTPALH
+476 GVQWEDQKDYTPALY
-491 TTRMLGADNI
+491 TIRMLGADNI

-573 VKIPAEM
+573 VEIPAEM

-653 PQPAKEV
+653 PQPAKAV

-665 RGYTRYDAETDT
+665 LGYTRYDAEADT

-837 LTETLPTG
+837 LTEVLPTG
-845 YFGPGTVQVTVVQN
+845 YFGPGTVQVTVAQN

-927 GAPLPGDAY
+927 GAPLTGDAY

-1051 AEFTLYADVECTK
+1051 AEFTLYADAECTK

-1114 ATVSTPGGT
+1114 ATISTPGGT

-1138 RVLGQLGEELP
+1138 KVLGPLGEELP
-1149 GAVLWVT
+1149 GAVLRVT

-1164 YKTDEAG
+1164 YKTNEAS

-1222 EQCEGEEYTYLLTL
+1222 EQCKGEEYTYLLTL
-1236 KLKEL
+1236 ELKEL

-1265 AVLLPSR
+1265 AVLLPGR

>member
-1 MYTKISSGKEHRRH
+1 MHTKISSGKEHRRH
-15 RARRVSVLLVVLALL
+15 RARRASVLLVVLALL
-30 FTMLPTGLYTVAG
+30 FTMLPTGLYTVAD
-43 AAEATETAR
+43 AAPAEEEPALVPAPEEALPEPEDSMTKEEETDEQPAEAQ
-52 PEPTPEPPADD
+52 PAEDK
-63 TTDDPANGTTDDPAD
+63 A
-78 GTTDGTTDDP
+78 
-88 ADGTTDDPADGT
+88 
-100 TDDPADGTTDDP
+100 
-112 ADDITDRAA
+112 RAA
-121 PTATAVTVT
+121 AATVE
-130 CYAAV
+130 CYAAR
-135 DGGWKQV
+135 DGIWYPV
-142 GTVQTD
+142 TTVQTAAQYAD
-148 KIDSNSTRYYI
+148 GSGKLRYYI
-159 MAAELDGIY
+159 TAAELEEVY
-168 GEYGFSSANYSGEL
+168 GAYGFKAANYHGER

-188 GRNAD
+188 SYDPNKM
-193 TLWADAAPKKNT
+193 WADAAPIKSE
-205 DGAWRI
+205 DGGWQI
-211 PLSKQGPI
+211 PLSHRTEI
-219 YLYYLPG
+219 RLYYLPANKEG
-226 NTVGTPSYF
+226 AESYF
-235 TGSKAKTDP
+235 LDKKELSNETLLA
-244 TMLED
+244 E
-249 NMFYTITVE
+249 NMFYTVTVE

-297 LTGKPLELG
+297 LTGTHLELE

-316 YTIVEISQPVV
+316 YTIEKISQPVV

-382 LLAPDVDRIAVTITG
+382 LLAPDIDRIEVKLTG
-397 ANNHTMFYS
+397 EKANNRSLFYS
-406 FAGWKVVSAA
+406 FLGWRVANITEE
-416 GSPVLPAGTVLT
+416 VLLQPGTKLT
-428 ADDLNAYAGSDGVI
+428 AADLQHYTGSDGEVT
-442 LLQAVWSGVDSH
+442 LRAKWSGEDKLK
-454 NRPNTVHFFLHLN
+454 RPITTHFFLHLN

-476 GVQWEDQKDYTPALH
+476 GVQWEDQKDYTPALY
-491 TTRMLGADNI
+491 TIRMLGADNI

-573 VKIPAEM
+573 VEIPAEM

-653 PQPAKEV
+653 PQPAKAV

-665 RGYTRYDAETDT
+665 LGYTRYDAEADT

-845 YFGPGTVQVTVVQN
+845 DFGPGTVQVTVVQN

-1114 ATVSTPGGT
+1114 ATISTPGGT

-1138 RVLGQLGEELP
+1138 KVLGPLGEELP
-1149 GAVLWVT
+1149 GAVLRVT

-1164 YKTDEAG
+1164 YKTNEAG

-1176 QMPAGDYIIQ
+1176 QMPVGDYIIQ

-1241 HILPSTGGTGTV
+1241 HILPSTGGAGTV
-1253 PFTLAGAALMAV
+1253 PFTLAGAVLMAV
-1265 AVLLPSR
+1265 AVLLPGR

>member
-1 MYTKISSGKEHRRH
+1 MHTKISSGKEHRRH
-15 RARRVSVLLVVLALL
+15 RARRASVLLVVLALL
-30 FTMLPTGLYTVAG
+30 FTMLPTGLYTVAD
-43 AAEATETAR
+43 AAPAEEEPALVPAPEEALPEPEDSMTKEEETDEQPAEAQ
-52 PEPTPEPPADD
+52 PAEDK
-63 TTDDPANGTTDDPAD
+63 A
-78 GTTDGTTDDP
+78 
-88 ADGTTDDPADGT
+88 
-100 TDDPADGTTDDP
+100 
-112 ADDITDRAA
+112 RAA
-121 PTATAVTVT
+121 AATVE
-130 CYAAV
+130 CYAAR
-135 DGGWKQV
+135 DGIWYPV
-142 GTVQTD
+142 TTVQTAAQYAD
-148 KIDSNSTRYYI
+148 GSGKLRYYI
-159 MAAELDGIY
+159 TAAELEEVY
-168 GEYGFSSANYSGEL
+168 GAYGFKAANYHGER

-188 GRNAD
+188 SYDPNKM
-193 TLWADAAPKKNT
+193 WADAAPIKSE
-205 DGAWRI
+205 DGGWQI
-211 PLSKQGPI
+211 PLSHRTEI
-219 YLYYLPG
+219 RLYYLPANKEG
-226 NTVGTPSYF
+226 AESYF
-235 TGSKAKTDP
+235 LDKKELSNETLLA
-244 TMLED
+244 E
-249 NMFYTITVE
+249 NMFYTVTVE

-297 LTGKPLELG
+297 LTGTHLELE

-316 YTIVEISQPVV
+316 YTIEKISQPVV

-382 LLAPDVDRIAVTITG
+382 LLAPDIDRIEVKLTG
-397 ANNHTMFYS
+397 EKANDRSLFYS
-406 FAGWKVVSAA
+406 FLGWRVANITEE
-416 GSPVLPAGTVLT
+416 VLLQPGTKLT
-428 ADDLNAYAGSDGVI
+428 AADLQHYTGSDGEVT
-442 LLQAVWSGVDSH
+442 LRAKWSGEDKLK
-454 NRPNTVHFFLHLN
+454 RPITTYFFLHLN

-476 GVQWEDQKDYTPALH
+476 GVQWEDQKDYTPALY
-491 TTRMLGADNI
+491 TIRMLGADNI

-573 VKIPAEM
+573 VEIPAEM

-615 VTKTF
+615 VAKTF

-653 PQPAKEV
+653 PQPAKAV

-665 RGYTRYDAETDT
+665 LGYTRYDAEADT

-729 SGITITAVAYGNDVP
+729 SGITITAAAYGNDVP

-837 LTETLPTG
+837 LTEVLPTG
-845 YFGPGTVQVTVVQN
+845 YFGPGTVQVTVAQN

-927 GAPLPGDAY
+927 GAPLTGDAY

-1051 AEFTLYADVECTK
+1051 AEFTLYADAECTK

-1114 ATVSTPGGT
+1114 ATISTPGGT

-1138 RVLGQLGEELP
+1138 KVLGPLGEELP
-1149 GAVLWVT
+1149 GAVLRVT

-1164 YKTDEAG
+1164 YKTNEAS

-1241 HILPSTGGTGTV
+1241 HILPSTGGAGTV

-1265 AVLLPSR
+1265 AVLLPGR

>member
-1 MYTKISSGKEHRRH
+1 MHTKISSGKEHRRH
-15 RARRVSVLLVVLALL
+15 RARRASVLLVVLALL
-30 FTMLPTGLYTVAG
+30 FTMLPTGLYTVAD
-43 AAEATETAR
+43 AAPAEEEPALVPAPEEALPEPEDSMTKEEETDEQPAEAQ
-52 PEPTPEPPADD
+52 PAEDK
-63 TTDDPANGTTDDPAD
+63 A
-78 GTTDGTTDDP
+78 
-88 ADGTTDDPADGT
+88 
-100 TDDPADGTTDDP
+100 
-112 ADDITDRAA
+112 RAA
-121 PTATAVTVT
+121 AATVE
-130 CYAAV
+130 CYAAR
-135 DGGWKQV
+135 DGIWYPV
-142 GTVQTD
+142 TTVQTAAQYAD
-148 KIDSNSTRYYI
+148 GSGKLRYYI
-159 MAAELDGIY
+159 TAAELEEVY
-168 GEYGFSSANYSGEL
+168 GAYGFKAANYHGER

-188 GRNAD
+188 SYDPNKM
-193 TLWADAAPKKNT
+193 WAGAAPIKSE
-205 DGAWRI
+205 DGGWQI
-211 PLSKQGPI
+211 PLSHRTEI
-219 YLYYLPG
+219 RLYYLPANKEG
-226 NTVGTPSYF
+226 AESYF
-235 TGSKAKTDP
+235 LDKKELSNETLLA
-244 TMLED
+244 E
-249 NMFYTITVE
+249 NMFYTVTVE

-297 LTGKPLELG
+297 LTGTHLELE

-316 YTIVEISQPVV
+316 YTIEKISQPVV

-382 LLAPDVDRIAVTITG
+382 LLAPDIDRIEVKLTG
-397 ANNHTMFYS
+397 EKANNRSLFYS
-406 FAGWKVVSAA
+406 FLGWRVANITEE
-416 GSPVLPAGTVLT
+416 VLLQPGTKLT
-428 ADDLNAYAGSDGVI
+428 AADLQHYTGSDGEVT
-442 LLQAVWSGVDSH
+442 LRAKWSGEDKLK
-454 NRPNTVHFFLHLN
+454 RPITTHFFLHLN

-476 GVQWEDQKDYTPALH
+476 GVQWEDQKDYTPALY
-491 TTRMLGADNI
+491 TIRMLGADNI

-573 VKIPAEM
+573 VEIPAEM

-653 PQPAKEV
+653 PQPAKAV

-665 RGYTRYDAETDT
+665 LGYTRYDAEADT

-1051 AEFTLYADVECTK
+1051 AEFTLYADAECTK

-1080 DKWPAGTYYL
+1080 DKWPASTYYL

-1114 ATVSTPGGT
+1114 ATISTPGGT

-1138 RVLGQLGEELP
+1138 KVLGPLGEELP
-1149 GAVLWVT
+1149 GAVLRVT

-1164 YKTDEAG
+1164 YKTNEAG

-1265 AVLLPSR
+1265 AVLLPGR

>member
-1 MYTKISSGKEHRRH
+1 MHTKISSGKEHRRH
-15 RARRVSVLLVVLALL
+15 RARRASVLLVVLALL
-30 FTMLPTGLYTVAG
+30 FTMLPTGLYTVAD
-43 AAEATETAR
+43 AAPAEEEPALVPAPEEALPEPEDSMTKEEETDEQPAEAQ
-52 PEPTPEPPADD
+52 PAEDK
-63 TTDDPANGTTDDPAD
+63 A
-78 GTTDGTTDDP
+78 
-88 ADGTTDDPADGT
+88 
-100 TDDPADGTTDDP
+100 
-112 ADDITDRAA
+112 RAA
-121 PTATAVTVT
+121 AATVE
-130 CYAAV
+130 CYAAR
-135 DGGWKQV
+135 DGIWYPV
-142 GTVQTD
+142 TTVQTAAQYAD
-148 KIDSNSTRYYI
+148 GSGKLRYYI
-159 MAAELDGIY
+159 TAAELEEVY
-168 GEYGFSSANYSGEL
+168 GAYGFKAANYHGER

-188 GRNAD
+188 SYDPNKM
-193 TLWADAAPKKNT
+193 WAGAAPIKSE
-205 DGAWRI
+205 DGGWQI
-211 PLSKQGPI
+211 PLSHRTEI
-219 YLYYLPG
+219 RLYYLPANKEG
-226 NTVGTPSYF
+226 AESYF
-235 TGSKAKTDP
+235 LDKKELSNETLLA
-244 TMLED
+244 E
-249 NMFYTITVE
+249 NMFYTVTVE

-297 LTGKPLELG
+297 LTGTHLELE

-316 YTIVEISQPVV
+316 YTIEKISQPVV

-382 LLAPDVDRIAVTITG
+382 LLAPDIDRIEVKLTG
-397 ANNHTMFYS
+397 EKANDRSLFYS
-406 FAGWKVVSAA
+406 FLGWRVANITEE
-416 GSPVLPAGTVLT
+416 VLLQPGTKLT
-428 ADDLNAYAGSDGVI
+428 AADLQHYTGSDGEVT
-442 LLQAVWSGVDSH
+442 LRAKWSGEDKLK
-454 NRPNTVHFFLHLN
+454 RPITTHFFLHLN

-476 GVQWEDQKDYTPALH
+476 GVQWEDQKDYTPALY
-491 TTRMLGADNI
+491 TIRMLGADNI

-573 VKIPAEM
+573 VEIPAEM

-645 SVTDFTLV
+645 SVADFTLV
-653 PQPAKEV
+653 PQPAKAV

-665 RGYTRYDAETDT
+665 LGYTRYDAEADT

-837 LTETLPTG
+837 LTETLPMG
-845 YFGPGTVQVTVVQN
+845 YFGPGTVQVTVAQN

-1051 AEFTLYADVECTK
+1051 AEFTLYADAECTK

-1114 ATVSTPGGT
+1114 ATISTPGGT

-1138 RVLGQLGEELP
+1138 KVLGPLGEELP
-1149 GAVLWVT
+1149 GAVLRVT

-1164 YKTDEAG
+1164 YKTNEAS

-1222 EQCEGEEYTYLLTL
+1222 EQCKGEEYTYLLTL
-1236 KLKEL
+1236 ELKEL

-1265 AVLLPSR
+1265 AVLLPGR

>member
-1 MYTKISSGKEHRRH
+1 MHTKISSGKEHRRH
-15 RARRVSVLLVVLALL
+15 RARRASVLLVVLALL
-30 FTMLPTGLYTVAG
+30 FTMLPTGLYTVAD
-43 AAEATETAR
+43 AAPAEEEPALVPAPEEALPEPEDSMTKEEETDEQPAEAQ
-52 PEPTPEPPADD
+52 PAEDK
-63 TTDDPANGTTDDPAD
+63 A
-78 GTTDGTTDDP
+78 
-88 ADGTTDDPADGT
+88 
-100 TDDPADGTTDDP
+100 
-112 ADDITDRAA
+112 RAA
-121 PTATAVTVT
+121 AATVE
-130 CYAAV
+130 CYAAR
-135 DGGWKQV
+135 DGIWYPV
-142 GTVQTD
+142 TTVQTAAQYAD
-148 KIDSNSTRYYI
+148 GSGKLRYYI
-159 MAAELDGIY
+159 TAAELEEVY
-168 GEYGFSSANYSGEL
+168 GAYGFKAANYHGER

-188 GRNAD
+188 SYDPNKM
-193 TLWADAAPKKNT
+193 WAGAAPIKSE
-205 DGAWRI
+205 DGGWQI
-211 PLSKQGPI
+211 PLSHRTEI
-219 YLYYLPG
+219 RLYYLPANKEG
-226 NTVGTPSYF
+226 AESYF
-235 TGSKAKTDP
+235 LDKKELSNETLLA
-244 TMLED
+244 E
-249 NMFYTITVE
+249 NMFYTVTVE

-297 LTGKPLELG
+297 LTGTHLELE

-316 YTIVEISQPVV
+316 YTIEKISQPVV

-382 LLAPDVDRIAVTITG
+382 LLAPDIDRIEVKLTG
-397 ANNHTMFYS
+397 EKANNRSLFYS
-406 FAGWKVVSAA
+406 FLGWRVANITEE
-416 GSPVLPAGTVLT
+416 VLLQPGTKLT
-428 ADDLNAYAGSDGVI
+428 AADLQHYTGSDGEVT
-442 LLQAVWSGVDSH
+442 LRAKWSGEDKLK
-454 NRPNTVHFFLHLN
+454 RPITTHFFLHLN

-476 GVQWEDQKDYTPALH
+476 GVQWEDQKDYTPALY
-491 TTRMLGADNI
+491 TIRMLGADNI

-573 VKIPAEM
+573 VEIPAEM

-653 PQPAKEV
+653 PQPAKAV

-665 RGYTRYDAETDT
+665 LGYTRYDAEADT

-996 YRQAED
+996 YRQAKD

-1051 AEFTLYADVECTK
+1051 AEFTLYADAECTK

-1114 ATVSTPGGT
+1114 ATISTPGGT

-1138 RVLGQLGEELP
+1138 KVLGPLGEELP
-1149 GAVLWVT
+1149 GAVLRVT

-1164 YKTDEAG
+1164 YKTNEAG

-1236 KLKEL
+1236 ELKEL

-1265 AVLLPSR
+1265 AVLLPGR

>member
-1 MYTKISSGKEHRRH
+1 MHTKISSGKEHRRH
-15 RARRVSVLLVVLALL
+15 RARRASVLLVVLALL
-30 FTMLPTGLYTVAG
+30 FTMLPTGLYTVAD
-43 AAEATETAR
+43 AAPAEEEPALVPAPEEALPEPEDSMTKEEETDEQPAEAQ
-52 PEPTPEPPADD
+52 PAEDK
-63 TTDDPANGTTDDPAD
+63 A
-78 GTTDGTTDDP
+78 
-88 ADGTTDDPADGT
+88 
-100 TDDPADGTTDDP
+100 
-112 ADDITDRAA
+112 RAA
-121 PTATAVTVT
+121 AATVE
-130 CYAAV
+130 CYAAR
-135 DGGWKQV
+135 DGIWYPV
-142 GTVQTD
+142 TTVQTAAQYAD
-148 KIDSNSTRYYI
+148 GSGKLRYYI
-159 MAAELDGIY
+159 TAAELEEVY
-168 GEYGFSSANYSGEL
+168 GAYGFKAANYHGER

-188 GRNAD
+188 SYDPNKM
-193 TLWADAAPKKNT
+193 WADAAPIKSE
-205 DGAWRI
+205 DGGWQI
-211 PLSKQGPI
+211 PLSHRTEI
-219 YLYYLPG
+219 RLYYLPANEEG
-226 NTVGTPSYF
+226 AESYF
-235 TGSKAKTDP
+235 LDKKELSNETLLA
-244 TMLED
+244 E
-249 NMFYTITVE
+249 NMFYTVTVE

-297 LTGKPLELG
+297 LTGKPLKLE

-382 LLAPDVDRIAVTITG
+382 LLAPDIDRIEVKLTG
-397 ANNHTMFYS
+397 EKANDRSLFYS
-406 FAGWKVVSAA
+406 FLGWRVANITEE
-416 GSPVLPAGTVLT
+416 VLLQPGTKLT
-428 ADDLNAYAGSDGVI
+428 AADLQHYTGSDGEVT
-442 LLQAVWSGVDSH
+442 LRAKWSGEDKLK
-454 NRPNTVHFFLHLN
+454 RPITTHFFLHLN

-476 GVQWEDQKDYTPALH
+476 GVQWEDQKDYTPALY
-491 TTRMLGADNI
+491 TIRMLGADNI

-573 VKIPAEM
+573 VEIPAEM

-653 PQPAKEV
+653 PQPAKAV

-665 RGYTRYDAETDT
+665 LGYTRYDAEADT

-1051 AEFTLYADVECTK
+1051 AEFTLYADAECTK

-1114 ATVSTPGGT
+1114 ATISTPGGT

-1138 RVLGQLGEELP
+1138 KVLGPLGEELP
-1149 GAVLWVT
+1149 GAVLRVT

-1164 YKTDEAG
+1164 YKTNEAG

-1241 HILPSTGGTGTV
+1241 HILPSTGGAGTV

-1265 AVLLPSR
+1265 AVLLPGR

>member
-1 MYTKISSGKEHRRH
+1 MHTKISSGKEHRRH
-15 RARRVSVLLVVLALL
+15 RARRASVLLVVLALL
-30 FTMLPTGLYTVAG
+30 FTMLPTGLYTVAD
-43 AAEATETAR
+43 AAPAEEEPALVPAPEEALPEPEDSMTKEEETDEQPAEAQ
-52 PEPTPEPPADD
+52 PAEDK
-63 TTDDPANGTTDDPAD
+63 A
-78 GTTDGTTDDP
+78 
-88 ADGTTDDPADGT
+88 
-100 TDDPADGTTDDP
+100 
-112 ADDITDRAA
+112 RAA
-121 PTATAVTVT
+121 AATVE
-130 CYAAV
+130 CYAAR
-135 DGGWKQV
+135 DGIWYPV
-142 GTVQTD
+142 TTVQTAAQYAD
-148 KIDSNSTRYYI
+148 GSGKLRYYI
-159 MAAELDGIY
+159 TAAELEEVY
-168 GEYGFSSANYSGEL
+168 GAYGFKAANYHGER

-188 GRNAD
+188 SYDPNKM
-193 TLWADAAPKKNT
+193 WAGAAPIKSE
-205 DGAWRI
+205 DGGWQI
-211 PLSKQGPI
+211 PLSHRTEI
-219 YLYYLPG
+219 RLYYLPANKEG
-226 NTVGTPSYF
+226 AESYF
-235 TGSKAKTDP
+235 LDKKELSNETLLA
-244 TMLED
+244 E
-249 NMFYTITVE
+249 NMFYTVTVE

-297 LTGKPLELG
+297 LTGTHLELE

-316 YTIVEISQPVV
+316 YTIEKISQPVV

-382 LLAPDVDRIAVTITG
+382 LLAPDIGRIEVKLTG
-397 ANNHTMFYS
+397 EKANNRSLFYS
-406 FAGWKVVSAA
+406 FLGWRVANITEE
-416 GSPVLPAGTVLT
+416 VLLQPGTKLT
-428 ADDLNAYAGSDGVI
+428 AADLQHYTGSDGEVT
-442 LLQAVWSGVDSH
+442 LRAKWSGEDKLK
-454 NRPNTVHFFLHLN
+454 RPITTHFFLHLN

-476 GVQWEDQKDYTPALH
+476 GVQWEDQKDYTPALY
-491 TTRMLGADNI
+491 TIRMLGADNI

-573 VKIPAEM
+573 VEIPAEM

-653 PQPAKEV
+653 PQPAKAV

-665 RGYTRYDAETDT
+665 LGYTRYDAEADT

-1051 AEFTLYADVECTK
+1051 AEFTLYADAECTK

-1114 ATVSTPGGT
+1114 ATISTPGGT

-1138 RVLGQLGEELP
+1138 KVLGPLGEELP
-1149 GAVLWVT
+1149 GAVLRVT

-1164 YKTDEAG
+1164 YKTNEAG

-1236 KLKEL
+1236 ELKEL

-1265 AVLLPSR
+1265 AVLLPGR

>member
-1 MYTKISSGKEHRRH
+1 MHTKISSGKEHRRH
-15 RARRVSVLLVVLALL
+15 RARRVPVLLVVLALL
-30 FTMLPTGLYTVAG
+30 FTMLPTGLYTVAD
-43 AAEATETAR
+43 AAPAEEEPALVPAPEEALPEPEDSMTKEEETDEQPAEAQ
-52 PEPTPEPPADD
+52 PAEDK
-63 TTDDPANGTTDDPAD
+63 A
-78 GTTDGTTDDP
+78 
-88 ADGTTDDPADGT
+88 
-100 TDDPADGTTDDP
+100 
-112 ADDITDRAA
+112 RAA
-121 PTATAVTVT
+121 AATVE
-130 CYAAV
+130 CYAAR
-135 DGGWKQV
+135 DGIWYPV
-142 GTVQTD
+142 TTVQTAAQYAD
-148 KIDSNSTRYYI
+148 GSGKLRYYI
-159 MAAELDGIY
+159 TAAELEEVY
-168 GEYGFSSANYSGEL
+168 GAYGFKAANYHGER

-188 GRNAD
+188 SYDPNKM
-193 TLWADAAPKKNT
+193 WAGAAPIKSE
-205 DGAWRI
+205 DGGWQI
-211 PLSKQGPI
+211 PLSHRTEI
-219 YLYYLPG
+219 RLYYLPANKEG
-226 NTVGTPSYF
+226 AESYF
-235 TGSKAKTDP
+235 LDKKELSNETLLA
-244 TMLED
+244 E
-249 NMFYTITVE
+249 NMFYTVTVE

-297 LTGKPLELG
+297 LTGTHLELE

-316 YTIVEISQPVV
+316 YTIEKISQPVV

-382 LLAPDVDRIAVTITG
+382 LLAPDIDRIEVKLTG
-397 ANNHTMFYS
+397 EKANNRSLFYS
-406 FAGWKVVSAA
+406 FLGWRVANITEE
-416 GSPVLPAGTVLT
+416 VLLQPGTKLT
-428 ADDLNAYAGSDGVI
+428 AADLQHYTGSDGEVT
-442 LLQAVWSGVDSH
+442 LRAKWSGEDKLK
-454 NRPNTVHFFLHLN
+454 RPITTHFFLHLN

-476 GVQWEDQKDYTPALH
+476 GVQWEDQKDYTPALY
-491 TTRMLGADNI
+491 TIRMLGADNI

-544 GRLEDLPN
+544 DRLEDLPN

-573 VKIPAEM
+573 VEIPAEM

-653 PQPAKEV
+653 PQPAKAV

-665 RGYTRYDAETDT
+665 LGYTRYDAEADT
-677 YTWEVP
+677 CTWEVP

-949 WENLPLFTDG
+949 WENLPLFRDG

-1051 AEFTLYADVECTK
+1051 AEFTLYADAECTK

-1114 ATVSTPGGT
+1114 ATISTPGGT

-1138 RVLGQLGEELP
+1138 KVLGPLGEELP
-1149 GAVLWVT
+1149 GAVLRVT

-1164 YKTDEAG
+1164 YKTNEAG

-1265 AVLLPSR
+1265 AVLLPGR

>member
-1 MYTKISSGKEHRRH
+1 MHTKISSGKEHRRH
-15 RARRVSVLLVVLALL
+15 RARRASVLLVVLALL
-30 FTMLPTGLYTVAG
+30 FTMLPTGLYTVAD
-43 AAEATETAR
+43 AAPAEEEPALVPAPEEALPEPEDSMTKEEETDEQPAEAQ
-52 PEPTPEPPADD
+52 PAEDK
-63 TTDDPANGTTDDPAD
+63 A
-78 GTTDGTTDDP
+78 
-88 ADGTTDDPADGT
+88 
-100 TDDPADGTTDDP
+100 
-112 ADDITDRAA
+112 RAA
-121 PTATAVTVT
+121 AATVE
-130 CYAAV
+130 CYAAR
-135 DGGWKQV
+135 DGIWYPV
-142 GTVQTD
+142 TTVQTAAQYAD
-148 KIDSNSTRYYI
+148 GSGKLRYYI
-159 MAAELDGIY
+159 TAAELEEVY
-168 GEYGFSSANYSGEL
+168 GAYGFKAANYHGER

-188 GRNAD
+188 SYDPNKM
-193 TLWADAAPKKNT
+193 WAGAAPIKSE
-205 DGAWRI
+205 DGGWQI
-211 PLSKQGPI
+211 PLSHRTEI
-219 YLYYLPG
+219 RLYYLPANKEG
-226 NTVGTPSYF
+226 AESYF
-235 TGSKAKTDP
+235 LDKKELSNETLLA
-244 TMLED
+244 E
-249 NMFYTITVE
+249 NMFYTVTVE

-297 LTGKPLELG
+297 LTGTHLELE

-316 YTIVEISQPVV
+316 YTIEKISQPVV

-382 LLAPDVDRIAVTITG
+382 LLAPDIDRIEVKLTG
-397 ANNHTMFYS
+397 EKANDRSLFYS
-406 FAGWKVVSAA
+406 FLGWRVANITEE
-416 GSPVLPAGTVLT
+416 VLLQPGTKLT
-428 ADDLNAYAGSDGVI
+428 AADLQHYTGSDGEVT
-442 LLQAVWSGVDSH
+442 LRAKWSGEDKLK
-454 NRPNTVHFFLHLN
+454 RPITTHFFLHLN

-476 GVQWEDQKDYTPALH
+476 GVQWEDQKDYTPALY
-491 TTRMLGADNI
+491 TIRMLGADNI

-573 VKIPAEM
+573 VEIPAEM

-653 PQPAKEV
+653 PQPAKAV

-665 RGYTRYDAETDT
+665 LGYTRYDAEADT

-729 SGITITAVAYGNDVP
+729 SGITITAVASGNDVP

-837 LTETLPTG
+837 LTEVLPTG
-845 YFGPGTVQVTVVQN
+845 YFGPGTVQVTVAQN

-927 GAPLPGDAY
+927 GAPLTGDAY

-1036 IAFEKVDEKGYPLKG
+1036 IAFEKVDEKVYPLKG
-1051 AEFTLYADVECTK
+1051 EEFTLYADAECTK

-1114 ATVSTPGGT
+1114 ATISTPGGT

-1138 RVLGQLGEELP
+1138 KVLGPLGEELP
-1149 GAVLWVT
+1149 GAVLRVT

-1164 YKTDEAG
+1164 YKTNEAS

-1222 EQCEGEEYTYLLTL
+1222 EQCKGEEYTYLLTL
-1236 KLKEL
+1236 ELKEL

-1265 AVLLPSR
+1265 AVLLPGR

>member
-1 MYTKISSGKEHRRH
+1 MHTKISSGKEHRRH

-30 FTMLPTGLYTVAG
+30 FTMLPTGFATVAD
-43 AAEATETAR
+43 AAPAEEEPALVPAPEEALPEPEDSMTKEEETDEQPAEAQ
-52 PEPTPEPPADD
+52 PAEDK
-63 TTDDPANGTTDDPAD
+63 A
-78 GTTDGTTDDP
+78 
-88 ADGTTDDPADGT
+88 
-100 TDDPADGTTDDP
+100 
-112 ADDITDRAA
+112 RAA
-121 PTATAVTVT
+121 AATVE
-130 CYAAV
+130 CYAAR
-135 DGGWKQV
+135 DGIWYPV
-142 GTVQTD
+142 TTVQTAAQYAD
-148 KIDSNSTRYYI
+148 GSGKLRYYI
-159 MAAELDGIY
+159 TAAELEEVY
-168 GEYGFSSANYSGEL
+168 GAYGFKAANYHGER

-188 GRNAD
+188 SYDPNKM
-193 TLWADAAPKKNT
+193 WAGAAPIKSE
-205 DGAWRI
+205 DGGWQI
-211 PLSKQGPI
+211 PLSHRTEI
-219 YLYYLPG
+219 RLYYLPANKEG
-226 NTVGTPSYF
+226 AESYF
-235 TGSKAKTDP
+235 LDKKELSNETLLA
-244 TMLED
+244 E
-249 NMFYTITVE
+249 NMFYTVTVE

-297 LTGKPLELG
+297 LTGTHLELE

-316 YTIVEISQPVV
+316 YTIEKISQPVV

-382 LLAPDVDRIAVTITG
+382 LLAPDIDRIEVKLTG
-397 ANNHTMFYS
+397 EKANNRSLFYS
-406 FAGWKVVSAA
+406 FLGWRVANITEE
-416 GSPVLPAGTVLT
+416 VLLQPGTKLT
-428 ADDLNAYAGSDGVI
+428 AADLQHYTGSDGEVT
-442 LLQAVWSGVDSH
+442 LRAKWSGEDKLK
-454 NRPNTVHFFLHLN
+454 RPITTHFFLHLN

-476 GVQWEDQKDYTPALH
+476 GVQWEDQKDYTPALY
-491 TTRMLGADNI
+491 TIRMLGADNI

-573 VKIPAEM
+573 VEIPAEM

-653 PQPAKEV
+653 PQPAKAV

-665 RGYTRYDAETDT
+665 LGYTRYDAEADT

-1051 AEFTLYADVECTK
+1051 AEFTLYADAECTK

-1114 ATVSTPGGT
+1114 ATISTPGGT

-1138 RVLGQLGEELP
+1138 KVLGPLGEELP
-1149 GAVLWVT
+1149 GAVLRVT

-1164 YKTDEAG
+1164 YKTNEAG

-1265 AVLLPSR
+1265 AVLLPGR

>member
-1 MYTKISSGKEHRRH
+1 MHTKISSGKEHRRH

-43 AAEATETAR
+43 AAEATETAPPEPIPEPI

-63 TTDDPANGTTDDPAD
+63 
-78 GTTDGTTDDP
+78 
-88 ADGTTDDPADGT
+88 
-100 TDDPADGTTDDP
+100 TTDDP

-135 DGGWKQV
+135 DGDWKQV

-148 KIDSNSTRYYI
+148 KIDSDSTRYYI

-168 GEYGFSSANYSGEL
+168 GEYGFSSAEYKGEL

-188 GRNAD
+188 NNGID
-193 TLWADAAPKKNT
+193 KLWADALPQKNT
-205 DGAWRI
+205 DGTWRI
-211 PLSKQGPI
+211 PLSTQGPI

-226 NTVGTPSYF
+226 NTVGSPGYF
-235 TGSKAKTDP
+235 DSSKSKTDAA
-244 TMLED
+244 MLAA
-249 NMFYTITVE
+249 NMFYTVQVE

-297 LTGKPLELG
+297 LTGKPLKLE

-382 LLAPDVDRIAVTITG
+382 LLAPDIDRIEVKLTG
-397 ANNHTMFYS
+397 EKANDRSLFYS
-406 FAGWKVVSAA
+406 FLGWRVANITEE
-416 GSPVLPAGTVLT
+416 VLLQPGTKLT
-428 ADDLNAYAGSDGVI
+428 AADLQHYTGSDGEVT
-442 LLQAVWSGVDSH
+442 LRAKWSGEDKLK
-454 NRPNTVHFFLHLN
+454 RPITTYFFLHLN

-573 VKIPAEM
+573 VEIPAEM

-615 VTKTF
+615 VAKTF

-653 PQPAKEV
+653 PQPAKAV

-665 RGYTRYDAETDT
+665 LGYTRYDAEADT

-729 SGITITAVAYGNDVP
+729 SGITITAAAYGNDVP

-837 LTETLPTG
+837 LTEVLPTG
-845 YFGPGTVQVTVVQN
+845 YFGPGTVQVTVAQN

-927 GAPLPGDAY
+927 GAPLTGDAY

-1051 AEFTLYADVECTK
+1051 AEFTLYADAECTK

-1114 ATVSTPGGT
+1114 ATISTPGGT

-1138 RVLGQLGEELP
+1138 KVLGPLGEELP
-1149 GAVLWVT
+1149 GAVLRVT

-1164 YKTDEAG
+1164 YKTNEAS

-1222 EQCEGEEYTYLLTL
+1222 EQCKGEEYTYLLTL
-1236 KLKEL
+1236 ELKEL

-1265 AVLLPSR
+1265 AVLLPGR

>member
-1 MYTKISSGKEHRRH
+1 MHTKISSGKEHRRH
-15 RARRVSVLLVVLALL
+15 RARRASVLLVVLALL
-30 FTMLPTGLYTVAG
+30 FTMLPTGLYTVAD
-43 AAEATETAR
+43 AAPAEEEPALVPAPEEALPEPEDSMTKEEETDEQPAEAQ
-52 PEPTPEPPADD
+52 PAEDK
-63 TTDDPANGTTDDPAD
+63 A
-78 GTTDGTTDDP
+78 
-88 ADGTTDDPADGT
+88 
-100 TDDPADGTTDDP
+100 
-112 ADDITDRAA
+112 RAA
-121 PTATAVTVT
+121 AATVE
-130 CYAAV
+130 CYAAR
-135 DGGWKQV
+135 DGIWYPV
-142 GTVQTD
+142 TTVQTAAQYAD
-148 KIDSNSTRYYI
+148 GSGKLRYYI
-159 MAAELDGIY
+159 TAAELEEVY
-168 GEYGFSSANYSGEL
+168 GAYGFKAANYHGER

-188 GRNAD
+188 SYDPNKM
-193 TLWADAAPKKNT
+193 WADAAPIKSE
-205 DGAWRI
+205 DGGWQI
-211 PLSKQGPI
+211 PLSHRTEI
-219 YLYYLPG
+219 RLYYLPANKEG
-226 NTVGTPSYF
+226 AESYF
-235 TGSKAKTDP
+235 LDKKELSNETLLA
-244 TMLED
+244 E
-249 NMFYTITVE
+249 NMFYTVTVE

-297 LTGKPLELG
+297 LTGTHLELE

-316 YTIVEISQPVV
+316 YTIEKISQPVV

-382 LLAPDVDRIAVTITG
+382 LLAPDIDRIEVKLTG
-397 ANNHTMFYS
+397 EKANNRSLFYS
-406 FAGWKVVSAA
+406 FLGWRVANITEE
-416 GSPVLPAGTVLT
+416 VLLQPGTKLT
-428 ADDLNAYAGSDGVI
+428 AADLQHYTGSDGEVT
-442 LLQAVWSGVDSH
+442 LRAKWSGEDKLK
-454 NRPNTVHFFLHLN
+454 RPITTHFFLHLN

-476 GVQWEDQKDYTPALH
+476 GVQWEAQKDYTPALY
-491 TTRMLGADNI
+491 TIRMLGADNI

-573 VKIPAEM
+573 VEIPAEM

-653 PQPAKEV
+653 PQPAKAV

-665 RGYTRYDAETDT
+665 LGYTRYDAEADT

-1051 AEFTLYADVECTK
+1051 AEFTLYADAECTK

-1114 ATVSTPGGT
+1114 ATISTPGGT

-1138 RVLGQLGEELP
+1138 KVLGPLGEELP
-1149 GAVLWVT
+1149 GAVLRVT

-1164 YKTDEAG
+1164 YKTNEAG

-1241 HILPSTGGTGTV
+1241 HILPSTGGAGTV

-1265 AVLLPSR
+1265 AVLLPGR

>member
-1 MYTKISSGKEHRRH
+1 MHTKISSGKEHRRH
-15 RARRVSVLLVVLALL
+15 RARRASVLLVVLALL
-30 FTMLPTGLYTVAG
+30 FTMLPTGLYTVAD
-43 AAEATETAR
+43 AAPAEEEPALVPAPEEALPEPEDSMTKEEETDEQPAEAQ
-52 PEPTPEPPADD
+52 PAEDK
-63 TTDDPANGTTDDPAD
+63 A
-78 GTTDGTTDDP
+78 
-88 ADGTTDDPADGT
+88 
-100 TDDPADGTTDDP
+100 
-112 ADDITDRAA
+112 RAA
-121 PTATAVTVT
+121 AATVE
-130 CYAAV
+130 CYAAR
-135 DGGWKQV
+135 DGIWYPV
-142 GTVQTD
+142 TTVQTAAQYAD
-148 KIDSNSTRYYI
+148 GSGKLRYYI
-159 MAAELDGIY
+159 TAAELEEVY
-168 GEYGFSSANYSGEL
+168 GAYGFKAANYHGER

-188 GRNAD
+188 SYDPNKM
-193 TLWADAAPKKNT
+193 WAGAAPIKSE
-205 DGAWRI
+205 DGGWQI
-211 PLSKQGPI
+211 PLSHRTEI
-219 YLYYLPG
+219 RLYYLPANKEG
-226 NTVGTPSYF
+226 AESYF
-235 TGSKAKTDP
+235 LDKKELSNETLLA
-244 TMLED
+244 E
-249 NMFYTITVE
+249 NMFYTVTVE

-297 LTGKPLELG
+297 LTGTHLELE
-306 PTKQTETSVT
+306 PTKQTEISVT
-316 YTIVEISQPVV
+316 YTIEKISQPVV

-382 LLAPDVDRIAVTITG
+382 LLAPDIDRIEVKLTG
-397 ANNHTMFYS
+397 EKANNRSLFYS
-406 FAGWKVVSAA
+406 FLGWRVANITEE
-416 GSPVLPAGTVLT
+416 VLLQPGTKLT
-428 ADDLNAYAGSDGVI
+428 AADLQHYTGSDGEVT
-442 LLQAVWSGVDSH
+442 LRAKWSGEDKLK
-454 NRPNTVHFFLHLN
+454 RPITTHFFLHLN

-476 GVQWEDQKDYTPALH
+476 GVQWEDQKDYTPALY
-491 TTRMLGADNI
+491 TIRMLGADNI

-573 VKIPAEM
+573 VEIPAEM

-653 PQPAKEV
+653 PQPAKAV

-665 RGYTRYDAETDT
+665 LGYTRYDAEADT

-996 YRQAED
+996 YRQAAD

-1051 AEFTLYADVECTK
+1051 AEFTLYADAECTK

-1114 ATVSTPGGT
+1114 ATISTPGGT

-1138 RVLGQLGEELP
+1138 KVLGPLGEELP
-1149 GAVLWVT
+1149 GAVLRVT

-1164 YKTDEAG
+1164 YKTNEAG

-1236 KLKEL
+1236 ELKEL

-1265 AVLLPSR
+1265 AVLLPGR

>member
-1 MYTKISSGKEHRRH
+1 MHTKISSGKEHRRH
-15 RARRVSVLLVVLALL
+15 RARRGSVLLVVLALL
-30 FTMLPTGLYTVAG
+30 FTMLPTGLYTVAD
-43 AAEATETAR
+43 AAPAEEEPALVPAPEEALPEPEDSMTKEEETDEQPAEAQ
-52 PEPTPEPPADD
+52 PAEDK
-63 TTDDPANGTTDDPAD
+63 A
-78 GTTDGTTDDP
+78 
-88 ADGTTDDPADGT
+88 
-100 TDDPADGTTDDP
+100 
-112 ADDITDRAA
+112 RAA
-121 PTATAVTVT
+121 AATVE
-130 CYAAV
+130 CYAAR
-135 DGGWKQV
+135 DGIWYPV
-142 GTVQTD
+142 TTVQTAAQYAD
-148 KIDSNSTRYYI
+148 GSGKLRYYI
-159 MAAELDGIY
+159 TAAELEEVY
-168 GEYGFSSANYSGEL
+168 GAYGFKAANYHGER

-188 GRNAD
+188 SYDPNKM
-193 TLWADAAPKKNT
+193 WAGAAPIKSE
-205 DGAWRI
+205 DGGWQI
-211 PLSKQGPI
+211 PLSHRTEI
-219 YLYYLPG
+219 RLYYLPANKEG
-226 NTVGTPSYF
+226 AESYF
-235 TGSKAKTDP
+235 LDKKELSNETLLA
-244 TMLED
+244 E
-249 NMFYTITVE
+249 NMFYTVTVE

-297 LTGKPLELG
+297 LTGTHLELE

-316 YTIVEISQPVV
+316 YTIEKISQPVV

-382 LLAPDVDRIAVTITG
+382 LLAPDIDRIEVKLTG
-397 ANNHTMFYS
+397 EKANNRSLFYS
-406 FAGWKVVSAA
+406 FLGWRVANITEE
-416 GSPVLPAGTVLT
+416 VLLQPGTKLT
-428 ADDLNAYAGSDGVI
+428 AADLQHYTGSDGEVT
-442 LLQAVWSGVDSH
+442 LRAKWSGEDKLK
-454 NRPNTVHFFLHLN
+454 RPITTHFFLHLN

-476 GVQWEDQKDYTPALH
+476 GVQWEDQKDYTPALY
-491 TTRMLGADNI
+491 TIRMLGADNI

-573 VKIPAEM
+573 VEIPAEM

-653 PQPAKEV
+653 PQPAKAV

-665 RGYTRYDAETDT
+665 LGYTRYDAEADT

-1051 AEFTLYADVECTK
+1051 AEFTLYADAECTK

-1114 ATVSTPGGT
+1114 ATISTPGGT

-1138 RVLGQLGEELP
+1138 KVLGPLGEELP
-1149 GAVLWVT
+1149 GAVLRVT

-1164 YKTDEAG
+1164 YKTNEAG

-1265 AVLLPSR
+1265 AVLLPGR

>member
-1 MYTKISSGKEHRRH
+1 MHTKISSGKEHRRH

-30 FTMLPTGLYTVAG
+30 FTMLPTGLYTVAD
-43 AAEATETAR
+43 AAPAEEEPALVPAPEEALPEPEDSMTKEEETDEQPAEAQ
-52 PEPTPEPPADD
+52 PAEDK
-63 TTDDPANGTTDDPAD
+63 A
-78 GTTDGTTDDP
+78 
-88 ADGTTDDPADGT
+88 
-100 TDDPADGTTDDP
+100 
-112 ADDITDRAA
+112 RAA
-121 PTATAVTVT
+121 AATVE
-130 CYAAV
+130 CYAAR
-135 DGGWKQV
+135 DGIWYPV
-142 GTVQTD
+142 TTVQTAAQYAD
-148 KIDSNSTRYYI
+148 GSGKLRYYI
-159 MAAELDGIY
+159 TAAELEEVY
-168 GEYGFSSANYSGEL
+168 GAYGFKAANYHGER

-188 GRNAD
+188 SYDPNKM
-193 TLWADAAPKKNT
+193 WAGAAPIKSE
-205 DGAWRI
+205 DGGWQI
-211 PLSKQGPI
+211 PLSHRTEI
-219 YLYYLPG
+219 RLYYLPANKEG
-226 NTVGTPSYF
+226 AESYF
-235 TGSKAKTDP
+235 LDKKELSNETLLA
-244 TMLED
+244 E
-249 NMFYTITVE
+249 NMFYTVTVE

-297 LTGKPLELG
+297 LTGTHLELE

-316 YTIVEISQPVV
+316 YTIEKISQPVV

-382 LLAPDVDRIAVTITG
+382 LLAPDIDRIEVKLTG
-397 ANNHTMFYS
+397 EKANNRSLFYS
-406 FAGWKVVSAA
+406 FLGWRVANITEE
-416 GSPVLPAGTVLT
+416 VLLQPGTKLT
-428 ADDLNAYAGSDGVI
+428 AADLQHYTGSDGEVT
-442 LLQAVWSGVDSH
+442 LRAKWSGEDKLK
-454 NRPNTVHFFLHLN
+454 RPITTHFFLHLN

-476 GVQWEDQKDYTPALH
+476 GVQWEDQKDYTPALY
-491 TTRMLGADNI
+491 TIRMLGADNI

-573 VKIPAEM
+573 VEIPAEM

-653 PQPAKEV
+653 PQPAKAV

-665 RGYTRYDAETDT
+665 LGYTRYDAEADT

-845 YFGPGTVQVTVVQN
+845 YFGPGTVQVTVVPN

-1051 AEFTLYADVECTK
+1051 AEFTLYADAECTK

-1114 ATVSTPGGT
+1114 ATISTPGGT

-1138 RVLGQLGEELP
+1138 KVLGPLGEELP
-1149 GAVLWVT
+1149 GAVLRVT

-1164 YKTDEAG
+1164 YKTNEAG

-1265 AVLLPSR
+1265 AVLLPGR

>member
-1 MYTKISSGKEHRRH
+1 MHTKISSGKEHRRH
-15 RARRVSVLLVVLALL
+15 RARRASVLLVVLALL
-30 FTMLPTGLYTVAG
+30 FTMLPTGLYTVAD
-43 AAEATETAR
+43 AAPAEEEPALVPAPEEALPEPEDSMTKEEETDEQPAEAQ
-52 PEPTPEPPADD
+52 PAEDK
-63 TTDDPANGTTDDPAD
+63 A
-78 GTTDGTTDDP
+78 
-88 ADGTTDDPADGT
+88 
-100 TDDPADGTTDDP
+100 
-112 ADDITDRAA
+112 RAA
-121 PTATAVTVT
+121 AATVE
-130 CYAAV
+130 CYAAR
-135 DGGWKQV
+135 DGIWYPV
-142 GTVQTD
+142 TTVQTAAQYAD
-148 KIDSNSTRYYI
+148 GSGKLRYYI
-159 MAAELDGIY
+159 TAAELEEVY
-168 GEYGFSSANYSGEL
+168 GAYGFKAANYHGER

-188 GRNAD
+188 SYDPNKM
-193 TLWADAAPKKNT
+193 WAGAAPIKSE
-205 DGAWRI
+205 DGGWQI
-211 PLSKQGPI
+211 PLSHRTEI
-219 YLYYLPG
+219 RLYYLPANKEG
-226 NTVGTPSYF
+226 AESYF
-235 TGSKAKTDP
+235 LDKKELSNETLLA
-244 TMLED
+244 E
-249 NMFYTITVE
+249 NMFYTVTVE

-297 LTGKPLELG
+297 LTGTHLELE

-316 YTIVEISQPVV
+316 YTIEKISQPVV

-382 LLAPDVDRIAVTITG
+382 LLAPDIDRIEVKLTG
-397 ANNHTMFYS
+397 EKANNRSLFYS
-406 FAGWKVVSAA
+406 FLGWRVANITEE
-416 GSPVLPAGTVLT
+416 VLLQPGTKLT
-428 ADDLNAYAGSDGVI
+428 AADLQHYTGSDGEVT
-442 LLQAVWSGVDSH
+442 LRAKWSGEDKLK
-454 NRPNTVHFFLHLN
+454 RPITTHFFLHLN

-476 GVQWEDQKDYTPALH
+476 GVQWEDQKDYTPALY
-491 TTRMLGADNI
+491 TIRMLGADNI

-573 VKIPAEM
+573 VEIPAEM

-653 PQPAKEV
+653 PQPAKAV

-665 RGYTRYDAETDT
+665 LGYTRYDAEADT

-1051 AEFTLYADVECTK
+1051 AEFTLYADAECTK

-1114 ATVSTPGGT
+1114 ATISTPGGT

-1138 RVLGQLGEELP
+1138 KVLGPLGEELP
-1149 GAVLWVT
+1149 GAVLRVT

-1164 YKTDEAG
+1164 YKTNEAG

-1201 NLKAEYGTLTY
+1201 NLKAEYGSLTY

-1265 AVLLPSR
+1265 AVLLPGR

>member
-1 MYTKISSGKEHRRH
+1 MHTKISSGKEHRRH
-15 RARRVSVLLVVLALL
+15 RARRASVLLVVLALL
-30 FTMLPTGLYTVAG
+30 FTMLPTGLYTVAD
-43 AAEATETAR
+43 AAPAEEEPALVPAPEEALPEPEDSMTKEEETDEQPAEAQ
-52 PEPTPEPPADD
+52 PAEDK
-63 TTDDPANGTTDDPAD
+63 A
-78 GTTDGTTDDP
+78 
-88 ADGTTDDPADGT
+88 
-100 TDDPADGTTDDP
+100 
-112 ADDITDRAA
+112 RAA
-121 PTATAVTVT
+121 AATVE
-130 CYAAV
+130 CYAAR
-135 DGGWKQV
+135 DGIWYPV
-142 GTVQTD
+142 TTVQTAAQYAD
-148 KIDSNSTRYYI
+148 GSGKLRYYI
-159 MAAELDGIY
+159 TAAELEEVY
-168 GEYGFSSANYSGEL
+168 GAYGFKAANYHGER

-188 GRNAD
+188 SYDPNKM
-193 TLWADAAPKKNT
+193 WAGAAPIKSE
-205 DGAWRI
+205 DGGWQI
-211 PLSKQGPI
+211 PLSHRTEI
-219 YLYYLPG
+219 RLYYLPANKEG
-226 NTVGTPSYF
+226 AESYF
-235 TGSKAKTDP
+235 LDKKELSNETLLA
-244 TMLED
+244 E
-249 NMFYTITVE
+249 NMFYTVTVE

-297 LTGKPLELG
+297 LTGTHLELE

-316 YTIVEISQPVV
+316 YTIEKISQPVV

-382 LLAPDVDRIAVTITG
+382 LLAPDIDRIEVKLTG
-397 ANNHTMFYS
+397 EKANNRSLFYS
-406 FAGWKVVSAA
+406 FLGWRVANITEE
-416 GSPVLPAGTVLT
+416 VLLQPGTKLT
-428 ADDLNAYAGSDGVI
+428 AADLQHYTGSDGEVT
-442 LLQAVWSGVDSH
+442 LRAKWSGEDKLK
-454 NRPNTVHFFLHLN
+454 RPITTHFFLHLN

-476 GVQWEDQKDYTPALH
+476 GVQWEDQKDYTSALY
-491 TTRMLGADNI
+491 TIRMLGADNI

-573 VKIPAEM
+573 VEIPAEM

-653 PQPAKEV
+653 PQPAKAV

-665 RGYTRYDAETDT
+665 LGYTRYDAEADT

-1051 AEFTLYADVECTK
+1051 AEFTLYADAECTK

-1114 ATVSTPGGT
+1114 ATISTPGGT

-1138 RVLGQLGEELP
+1138 KVLGPLGEELP
-1149 GAVLWVT
+1149 GAVLRVT

-1164 YKTDEAG
+1164 YKTNEAG

-1236 KLKEL
+1236 ELKEL

-1265 AVLLPSR
+1265 AVLLPGR

>member
-1 MYTKISSGKEHRRH
+1 MHTKISSGKEHRRH

-30 FTMLPTGLYTVAG
+30 FTMLPTGLYTVAD
-43 AAEATETAR
+43 AAPAEEEPALVPAPEEALPEPEDSMTKEEETDEQPAEAQ
-52 PEPTPEPPADD
+52 PAEDK
-63 TTDDPANGTTDDPAD
+63 A
-78 GTTDGTTDDP
+78 
-88 ADGTTDDPADGT
+88 
-100 TDDPADGTTDDP
+100 
-112 ADDITDRAA
+112 RAA
-121 PTATAVTVT
+121 AATVE
-130 CYAAV
+130 CYAAR
-135 DGGWKQV
+135 DGIWYPV
-142 GTVQTD
+142 TTVQTAAQYAD
-148 KIDSNSTRYYI
+148 GSGKLRYYI
-159 MAAELDGIY
+159 TAAELEEVY
-168 GEYGFSSANYSGEL
+168 GAYGFKAANYHGER

-188 GRNAD
+188 SYDPNKM
-193 TLWADAAPKKNT
+193 WAGAAPIKSE
-205 DGAWRI
+205 DGGWQI
-211 PLSKQGPI
+211 PLSHRTEI
-219 YLYYLPG
+219 RLYYLPANKEG
-226 NTVGTPSYF
+226 AESYF
-235 TGSKAKTDP
+235 LDKKELSNETLLA
-244 TMLED
+244 E
-249 NMFYTITVE
+249 NMFYTVTVE

-297 LTGKPLELG
+297 LTGTHLELE

-316 YTIVEISQPVV
+316 YTIEKISQPVV

-382 LLAPDVDRIAVTITG
+382 LLAPDIDRIEVKLTG
-397 ANNHTMFYS
+397 EKANNRSLFYS
-406 FAGWKVVSAA
+406 FLGWRVANITEE
-416 GSPVLPAGTVLT
+416 VLLQPGTKLT
-428 ADDLNAYAGSDGVI
+428 AADLQHYTGSDGEVT
-442 LLQAVWSGVDSH
+442 LRAKWSGEDKLK
-454 NRPNTVHFFLHLN
+454 RPITTHFFLHLN

-476 GVQWEDQKDYTPALH
+476 GVQWEDQKDYTPALY
-491 TTRMLGADNI
+491 TIRMLGADNI

-573 VKIPAEM
+573 VEIPAEM

-653 PQPAKEV
+653 PQPAKAV

-665 RGYTRYDAETDT
+665 LGYTRYDAEADT

-1051 AEFTLYADVECTK
+1051 AEFTLYADAECTK

-1108 KIAAGK
+1108 KIAAGEG
-1114 ATVSTPGGT
+1114 TISTPGGT

-1138 RVLGQLGEELP
+1138 KVLGPLGEELP
-1149 GAVLWVT
+1149 GAVLRVT

-1164 YKTDEAG
+1164 YKTNEAG

-1186 LAGTPTGYVPEDSAP
+1186 LAGTPGRYLRYA
-1201 NLKAEYGTLTY
+1201 AETPFR
-1212 LDTANTAWQL
+1212 
-1222 EQCEGEEYTYLLTL
+1222 LLG
-1236 KLKEL
+1236 KRR
-1241 HILPSTGGTGTV
+1241 
-1253 PFTLAGAALMAV
+1253 PFL
-1265 AVLLPSR
+1265 
-1272 KKVK
+1272 

>member
-1 MYTKISSGKEHRRH
+1 MHTKISSGKEHRRH
-15 RARRVSVLLVVLALL
+15 RARRASVLLVVLALL
-30 FTMLPTGLYTVAG
+30 FTMLPTGLYTVAD
-43 AAEATETAR
+43 AAPAEEEPALVPAPEEALPEPEDSMTKEEETDEQPAEAQ
-52 PEPTPEPPADD
+52 PAEDK
-63 TTDDPANGTTDDPAD
+63 A
-78 GTTDGTTDDP
+78 
-88 ADGTTDDPADGT
+88 
-100 TDDPADGTTDDP
+100 
-112 ADDITDRAA
+112 RAA
-121 PTATAVTVT
+121 AATVE
-130 CYAAV
+130 CYAAR
-135 DGGWKQV
+135 DGIWYPV
-142 GTVQTD
+142 TTVQTAAQYAD
-148 KIDSNSTRYYI
+148 GSGKLRYYI
-159 MAAELDGIY
+159 TAAELEEVY
-168 GEYGFSSANYSGEL
+168 GAYGFKAANYHGER

-188 GRNAD
+188 SYDPNKM
-193 TLWADAAPKKNT
+193 WAGAAPIKSE
-205 DGAWRI
+205 DGGWQI
-211 PLSKQGPI
+211 PLSHRTEI
-219 YLYYLPG
+219 RLYYLPANKEG
-226 NTVGTPSYF
+226 AESYF
-235 TGSKAKTDP
+235 LDKKELSNETLLA
-244 TMLED
+244 E
-249 NMFYTITVE
+249 NMFYTVTVE

-297 LTGKPLELG
+297 LTGTHLELE

-316 YTIVEISQPVV
+316 YTIEKISQPVV

-382 LLAPDVDRIAVTITG
+382 LLAPDIDRIEVKLTG
-397 ANNHTMFYS
+397 EKANNRSLFYS
-406 FAGWKVVSAA
+406 FLGWRVANITEE
-416 GSPVLPAGTVLT
+416 VLLQPGTKLT
-428 ADDLNAYAGSDGVI
+428 AADLQHYTGSDGEVT
-442 LLQAVWSGVDSH
+442 LRAKWSGEDKLK
-454 NRPNTVHFFLHLN
+454 RPITTHFFLHLN

-476 GVQWEDQKDYTPALH
+476 GVQWEDQKDYTPALY
-491 TTRMLGADNI
+491 TIRMLGADNI

-573 VKIPAEM
+573 VEIPAEM

-653 PQPAKEV
+653 PQPAKAV

-665 RGYTRYDAETDT
+665 LGYTRYDAEADT

-1114 ATVSTPGGT
+1114 ATISTPGGT

-1149 GAVLWVT
+1149 GAVLRVT

-1164 YKTDEAG
+1164 YKTNEAG

-1186 LAGTPTGYVPEDSAP
+1186 RAGTPTGYVPEDSAP

-1222 EQCEGEEYTYLLTL
+1222 EQCKGEEYTYLLTL
-1236 KLKEL
+1236 ELKEL

-1265 AVLLPSR
+1265 AVLLPGR

>member
-1 MYTKISSGKEHRRH
+1 MHTKISSGKEHRRH
-15 RARRVSVLLVVLALL
+15 RARRASVLLVVLALL
-30 FTMLPTGLYTVAG
+30 FTMLPTGLYTVAD
-43 AAEATETAR
+43 AAPAEEEPALVPAPEEALPEPEDSMTKEEETDEQPAEAQ
-52 PEPTPEPPADD
+52 PAEDK
-63 TTDDPANGTTDDPAD
+63 A
-78 GTTDGTTDDP
+78 
-88 ADGTTDDPADGT
+88 
-100 TDDPADGTTDDP
+100 
-112 ADDITDRAA
+112 RAA
-121 PTATAVTVT
+121 AATVE
-130 CYAAV
+130 CYAAR
-135 DGGWKQV
+135 DGIWYPV
-142 GTVQTD
+142 TTVQTAAQYAD
-148 KIDSNSTRYYI
+148 GSGKLRYYI
-159 MAAELDGIY
+159 TAAELEEVY
-168 GEYGFSSANYSGEL
+168 GAYGFKAANYHGER

-188 GRNAD
+188 SYDPNKM
-193 TLWADAAPKKNT
+193 WADAAPIKSE
-205 DGAWRI
+205 DGGWQI
-211 PLSKQGPI
+211 PLSHRTEI
-219 YLYYLPG
+219 RLYYLPANKEG
-226 NTVGTPSYF
+226 AESYF
-235 TGSKAKTDP
+235 LDKKELSNETLLA
-244 TMLED
+244 E
-249 NMFYTITVE
+249 NMFYTVTVE

-297 LTGKPLELG
+297 LTGTHLELE

-316 YTIVEISQPVV
+316 YTIEKISQPVV

-382 LLAPDVDRIAVTITG
+382 LLAPDIDRIEVKLTG
-397 ANNHTMFYS
+397 EKANNRSLFYS
-406 FAGWKVVSAA
+406 FLGWRVANITEE
-416 GSPVLPAGTVLT
+416 VLLQPGTKLT
-428 ADDLNAYAGSDGVI
+428 AADLQHYTGSDGEVT
-442 LLQAVWSGVDSH
+442 LRAKWSGEDKLK
-454 NRPNTVHFFLHLN
+454 RPITTHFFLHLN

-476 GVQWEDQKDYTPALH
+476 GVQWEDQKDYTPALY
-491 TTRMLGADNI
+491 TIRMLGADNI

-573 VKIPAEM
+573 VEIPAEM

-601 HIDGVLVAKRTRFF
+601 HIDGVLVAKRARFF
-615 VTKTF
+615 VAKTF

-653 PQPAKEV
+653 PQPAKAV

-665 RGYTRYDAETDT
+665 LGYTRYDAEADT

-729 SGITITAVAYGNDVP
+729 SGITITAAAYGNDVP

-837 LTETLPTG
+837 LTEVLPTG
-845 YFGPGTVQVTVVQN
+845 YFGPGTVQVTVAQN

-927 GAPLPGDAY
+927 GAPLTGDAY

-1051 AEFTLYADVECTK
+1051 AEFTLYADAECTK

-1069 TSDENGDVQFE
+1069 TPDENGDVQFE

-1114 ATVSTPGGT
+1114 ATISTPGGT

-1138 RVLGQLGEELP
+1138 KVLGPLGEELP
-1149 GAVLWVT
+1149 GAVLRVT

-1164 YKTDEAG
+1164 YKTNEAG

-1241 HILPSTGGTGTV
+1241 HILPSTGGAGTV

-1265 AVLLPSR
+1265 AVLLPGR

>member
-1 MYTKISSGKEHRRH
+1 MHTKISSGKEHRRH
-15 RARRVSVLLVVLALL
+15 RARRASVLLVVLALL
-30 FTMLPTGLYTVAG
+30 FTMLPTGLYTVAD
-43 AAEATETAR
+43 AAPAEEEPALVPAPEEALPEPEDSMTKEEETDEQPAEAQ
-52 PEPTPEPPADD
+52 PAEDK
-63 TTDDPANGTTDDPAD
+63 A
-78 GTTDGTTDDP
+78 
-88 ADGTTDDPADGT
+88 
-100 TDDPADGTTDDP
+100 
-112 ADDITDRAA
+112 RAA
-121 PTATAVTVT
+121 AATVE
-130 CYAAV
+130 CYAAR
-135 DGGWKQV
+135 DGIWYPV
-142 GTVQTD
+142 TTVQTAAQYAD
-148 KIDSNSTRYYI
+148 GSGKLRYYI
-159 MAAELDGIY
+159 TAAELEEVY
-168 GEYGFSSANYSGEL
+168 GAYGFKAANYHGER

-188 GRNAD
+188 SYDPNKM
-193 TLWADAAPKKNT
+193 WAGAAPIKSE
-205 DGAWRI
+205 DGGWQI
-211 PLSKQGPI
+211 PLSHRTEI
-219 YLYYLPG
+219 RLYYLPANKEG
-226 NTVGTPSYF
+226 AESYF
-235 TGSKAKTDP
+235 LDKKELSNETLLA
-244 TMLED
+244 E
-249 NMFYTITVE
+249 NMFYTVTVE

-297 LTGKPLELG
+297 LTGTHLELE

-316 YTIVEISQPVV
+316 YTIEKISQPVV

-382 LLAPDVDRIAVTITG
+382 LLAPDIDRIEVKLTG
-397 ANNHTMFYS
+397 EKANNRSLFYS
-406 FAGWKVVSAA
+406 FLGWRVANITEE
-416 GSPVLPAGTVLT
+416 VLLQPGTKLT
-428 ADDLNAYAGSDGVI
+428 AADLQHYTGSDGEVT
-442 LLQAVWSGVDSH
+442 LRAKWSGEDKLK
-454 NRPNTVHFFLHLN
+454 RPITTHFFLHLN

-476 GVQWEDQKDYTPALH
+476 GVQWEDQKDYTPALY
-491 TTRMLGADNI
+491 TIRMLGADNI

-573 VKIPAEM
+573 VEIPAEM

-653 PQPAKEV
+653 PQPAKAV

-665 RGYTRYDAETDT
+665 LGYTRYDAEADT

-1051 AEFTLYADVECTK
+1051 AEFTLYADAECTK

-1090 RETTAPVGYTAA
+1090 QETTAPVGYTAA

-1114 ATVSTPGGT
+1114 ATISTPGGT

-1138 RVLGQLGEELP
+1138 KVLGPLGEELP
-1149 GAVLWVT
+1149 GAVLRVT

-1164 YKTDEAG
+1164 YKTNEAG

-1265 AVLLPSR
+1265 AVLLPGR

>member
-1 MYTKISSGKEHRRH
+1 MHTKISSGKEHRRH

-30 FTMLPTGLYTVAG
+30 FTMLPTGLYTVAD
-43 AAEATETAR
+43 AAPAEEEPALVPAPEEALPEPEDSMTKEEETDEQPAEAQ
-52 PEPTPEPPADD
+52 PAEDK
-63 TTDDPANGTTDDPAD
+63 A
-78 GTTDGTTDDP
+78 
-88 ADGTTDDPADGT
+88 
-100 TDDPADGTTDDP
+100 
-112 ADDITDRAA
+112 RAA
-121 PTATAVTVT
+121 AATVE
-130 CYAAV
+130 CYAAR
-135 DGGWKQV
+135 DGIWYPV
-142 GTVQTD
+142 TTVQTAAQYAD
-148 KIDSNSTRYYI
+148 GSGKLRYYI
-159 MAAELDGIY
+159 TAAELEEVY
-168 GEYGFSSANYSGEL
+168 GAYGFKAANYHGER

-188 GRNAD
+188 SYDPNKM
-193 TLWADAAPKKNT
+193 WAGAAPIKSE
-205 DGAWRI
+205 DGGWQI
-211 PLSKQGPI
+211 PLSHRTEI
-219 YLYYLPG
+219 RLYYLPANKEG
-226 NTVGTPSYF
+226 AESYF
-235 TGSKAKTDP
+235 LDKKELSNETLLA
-244 TMLED
+244 E
-249 NMFYTITVE
+249 NMFYTVTVE

-297 LTGKPLELG
+297 LTGTHLELE

-316 YTIVEISQPVV
+316 YTIEKISQPVV

-382 LLAPDVDRIAVTITG
+382 LLAPDIDRIEVKLTG
-397 ANNHTMFYS
+397 EKANNRSLFYS
-406 FAGWKVVSAA
+406 FLGWRVANITEE
-416 GSPVLPAGTVLT
+416 VLLQPGTKLT
-428 ADDLNAYAGSDGVI
+428 AADLQHYTGSDGEVT
-442 LLQAVWSGVDSH
+442 LRAKWSGEDKLK
-454 NRPNTVHFFLHLN
+454 RPITTHFFLHLN

-476 GVQWEDQKDYTPALH
+476 GVQWEDQKDYTPALY

-573 VKIPAEM
+573 VEIPAEM

-653 PQPAKEV
+653 PQPAKAV

-665 RGYTRYDAETDT
+665 LGYTRYDAEADT

-1051 AEFTLYADVECTK
+1051 AEFTLYADAECTK

-1114 ATVSTPGGT
+1114 ATISTPGGT

-1138 RVLGQLGEELP
+1138 KVLGPLGEELP
-1149 GAVLWVT
+1149 GAVLRVT

-1164 YKTDEAG
+1164 YKTNEAG

-1265 AVLLPSR
+1265 AVLLPGR

>member
-1 MYTKISSGKEHRRH
+1 MHTKISSGKEHRRH
-15 RARRVSVLLVVLALL
+15 RARRASVLLVVLALL
-30 FTMLPTGLYTVAG
+30 FTMLPTGLYTVAD
-43 AAEATETAR
+43 AAPAEEEPALVPAPEEALPEPEDSMTKEEETDEQPAEAQ
-52 PEPTPEPPADD
+52 PAEDK
-63 TTDDPANGTTDDPAD
+63 A
-78 GTTDGTTDDP
+78 
-88 ADGTTDDPADGT
+88 
-100 TDDPADGTTDDP
+100 
-112 ADDITDRAA
+112 RAA
-121 PTATAVTVT
+121 AATVE
-130 CYAAV
+130 CYAAR
-135 DGGWKQV
+135 DGIWYPV
-142 GTVQTD
+142 TTVQTAAQYAD
-148 KIDSNSTRYYI
+148 GSGKLRCYI
-159 MAAELDGIY
+159 TAAELEEVY
-168 GEYGFSSANYSGEL
+168 GAYGFKAANYHGER

-188 GRNAD
+188 SYDPNKM
-193 TLWADAAPKKNT
+193 WAGAAPIKSE
-205 DGAWRI
+205 DGGWQI
-211 PLSKQGPI
+211 PLSHRTEI
-219 YLYYLPG
+219 RLYYLPANKEG
-226 NTVGTPSYF
+226 AESYF
-235 TGSKAKTDP
+235 LDKKELSNETLLA
-244 TMLED
+244 E
-249 NMFYTITVE
+249 NMFYTVTVE

-297 LTGKPLELG
+297 LTGTHLELE

-316 YTIVEISQPVV
+316 YTIEKISQPVV

-382 LLAPDVDRIAVTITG
+382 LLAPDIDRIEVKLTG
-397 ANNHTMFYS
+397 EKANNRSLFYS
-406 FAGWKVVSAA
+406 FLGWRVANITEE
-416 GSPVLPAGTVLT
+416 VLLQPGTKLT
-428 ADDLNAYAGSDGVI
+428 AADLQHYTGSDGEVT
-442 LLQAVWSGVDSH
+442 LRAKWSGEDKLK
-454 NRPNTVHFFLHLN
+454 RPITTHFFLHLN

-476 GVQWEDQKDYTPALH
+476 GVQWEDQKDYTPALY
-491 TTRMLGADNI
+491 TIRMLGADNI

-573 VKIPAEM
+573 VEIPAEM

-653 PQPAKEV
+653 PQPAKAV

-665 RGYTRYDAETDT
+665 LGYTRYDAEADT

-1051 AEFTLYADVECTK
+1051 AEFTLYADAECTK

-1114 ATVSTPGGT
+1114 ATISTPGGT

-1138 RVLGQLGEELP
+1138 KVLGPLGEELP
-1149 GAVLWVT
+1149 GAVLRVT

-1164 YKTDEAG
+1164 YKTNEAG

-1236 KLKEL
+1236 ELKEL

-1265 AVLLPSR
+1265 AVLLPGR

>member
-1 MYTKISSGKEHRRH
+1 MHTKISSGKEHRRH
-15 RARRVSVLLVVLALL
+15 RARRASVLLVVLALL
-30 FTMLPTGLYTVAG
+30 FTMLPTGLYTVAD
-43 AAEATETAR
+43 AAPAEEEPALVPAPEEALPEPEDSMTKEEETDEQPAEAQ
-52 PEPTPEPPADD
+52 PAEDK
-63 TTDDPANGTTDDPAD
+63 A
-78 GTTDGTTDDP
+78 
-88 ADGTTDDPADGT
+88 
-100 TDDPADGTTDDP
+100 
-112 ADDITDRAA
+112 RAA
-121 PTATAVTVT
+121 AATVE
-130 CYAAV
+130 CYAAR
-135 DGGWKQV
+135 DGIWYPV
-142 GTVQTD
+142 TTVQTAAQYAD
-148 KIDSNSTRYYI
+148 GSGKLRYYI
-159 MAAELDGIY
+159 TAAELEEVY
-168 GEYGFSSANYSGEL
+168 GAYGFKAANYHGER

-188 GRNAD
+188 SYDPNKM
-193 TLWADAAPKKNT
+193 WADAAPIKSE
-205 DGAWRI
+205 DGGWQI
-211 PLSKQGPI
+211 PLSHRTEI
-219 YLYYLPG
+219 RLYYLPANKEG
-226 NTVGTPSYF
+226 AESYF
-235 TGSKAKTDP
+235 LDKKELSNETLLA
-244 TMLED
+244 E
-249 NMFYTITVE
+249 NMFYTVTVE

-297 LTGKPLELG
+297 LTGTHLELE

-316 YTIVEISQPVV
+316 YTIEKISQPVV

-382 LLAPDVDRIAVTITG
+382 LLAPDIDRIEVKLTG
-397 ANNHTMFYS
+397 EKANNRSLFYS
-406 FAGWKVVSAA
+406 FLGWRVANITEE
-416 GSPVLPAGTVLT
+416 VLLQPGTKLT
-428 ADDLNAYAGSDGVI
+428 AADLQHYTGSDGEVT
-442 LLQAVWSGVDSH
+442 LRAKWSGEDKLK
-454 NRPNTVHFFLHLN
+454 RPITTHFFLHLN

-476 GVQWEDQKDYTPALH
+476 GVQWEDQKDYTPALY
-491 TTRMLGADNI
+491 TIRMLGADNI

-573 VKIPAEM
+573 VEIPAEM

-653 PQPAKEV
+653 PQPAKAV

-665 RGYTRYDAETDT
+665 LGYTRYDAEADT

-729 SGITITAVAYGNDVP
+729 SGSTITAVAYGNDVP

-1051 AEFTLYADVECTK
+1051 AEFTLYADAECTK

-1114 ATVSTPGGT
+1114 ATISTPGGT

-1138 RVLGQLGEELP
+1138 KVLGPLGEELP
-1149 GAVLWVT
+1149 GAVLRVT

-1164 YKTDEAG
+1164 YKTNEAG

-1265 AVLLPSR
+1265 AVLLPGR

>member
-1 MYTKISSGKEHRRH
+1 MHTKISSGKEHRRH
-15 RARRVSVLLVVLALL
+15 RARRASVLLVVLALL
-30 FTMLPTGLYTVAG
+30 FTMLPTGLYTVAD
-43 AAEATETAR
+43 AAPAEEEPALVPAPEEALPEPEDSMTKEEETDEQPAEAQ
-52 PEPTPEPPADD
+52 PAEDK
-63 TTDDPANGTTDDPAD
+63 A
-78 GTTDGTTDDP
+78 
-88 ADGTTDDPADGT
+88 
-100 TDDPADGTTDDP
+100 
-112 ADDITDRAA
+112 RAA
-121 PTATAVTVT
+121 AATVE
-130 CYAAV
+130 CYAAR
-135 DGGWKQV
+135 DGIWYPV
-142 GTVQTD
+142 TTVQTAAQYAD
-148 KIDSNSTRYYI
+148 GSGKLRYYI
-159 MAAELDGIY
+159 TAAELEEVY
-168 GEYGFSSANYSGEL
+168 GAYGFKAANYHGER

-188 GRNAD
+188 SYDPNKM
-193 TLWADAAPKKNT
+193 WADAAPIKSE
-205 DGAWRI
+205 DGGWQI
-211 PLSKQGPI
+211 PLSHRTEI
-219 YLYYLPG
+219 RLYYLPANEEG
-226 NTVGTPSYF
+226 AESYF
-235 TGSKAKTDP
+235 LDKKELSNETLLAA
-244 TMLED
+244 
-249 NMFYTITVE
+249 NMFYTVQVE

-297 LTGKPLELG
+297 LTGTHLELE

-316 YTIVEISQPVV
+316 YTIGEISQPVV

-382 LLAPDVDRIAVTITG
+382 LLAPDIDRIAVTITG

-406 FAGWKVVSAA
+406 FAGWKVASAA
-416 GSPVLPAGTVLT
+416 GSPVLSAGTVLT
-428 ADDLNAYAGSDGVI
+428 ADELNAYAGSDGVI

-454 NRPNTVHFFLHLN
+454 NRPNTVHFFLHKN
-467 GEIRGSVDD
+467 GELKGSVED
-476 GVQWEDQKDYTPALH
+476 GVKPESPNDYTPAIYS
-491 TTRMLGADNI
+491 TRMMNAGNI
-501 PAEYSNKNAEG
+501 PTIYTG
-512 VVKPL
+512 GTPL
-517 VARATNGD
+517 VARPNADDDAYQTNT
-525 NAYAVDDT
+525 T
-533 IRNMVNNPVQG
+533 IRGMTTTPVQG
-544 GRLEDLPN
+544 ATLEHLPGD
-552 EETIFAY
+552 ETVFAY
-559 LRAHSDTIT
+559 LRANKIE
-568 MKVDG
+568 MKINGQVVDND
-573 VKIPAEM
+573 K
-580 LNSDYF
+580 LNTTYF
-586 QIRWNMVKFEHSDGW
+586 GIRWNTVKYESSDGW

-729 SGITITAVAYGNDVP
+729 SGITITAAAYGNDVP

-785 PGGAEV
+785 PDGAEV

-837 LTETLPTG
+837 LTEVLPTG
-845 YFGPGTVQVTVVQN
+845 YFGPGTVWVTVAQN

-1051 AEFTLYADVECTK
+1051 AEFTLYADAECTK

-1114 ATVSTPGGT
+1114 ATISTPGGT

-1138 RVLGQLGEELP
+1138 KVLGPLGEELP
-1149 GAVLWVT
+1149 GAVLRVT

-1164 YKTDEAG
+1164 YKTNEAG

-1212 LDTANTAWQL
+1212 LDTANTAWQM

-1265 AVLLPSR
+1265 AVLLPGR